1 MLLQQNWVSPHW
13 AWQSLGKSFLL
24 FVFLMLQTADLEA
37 RRGHQF
43 VWKTGHWGR
52 CIGDCGSGGVRSRA
66 VWCTHAE
73 GWTTYH
79 ANCDQKDKPESQRR
93 CFKVCDWHLELFEWE
108 VSGWDRCGLV
118 PFAGGEVEAG
128 ACITAQHG
136 LQRRSVR
143 CLQKLNRTVVAN
155 EICEYF
161 TPQPPAE
168 QACLVPCPRDCV
180 VSEFSG
186 WSECGTGCAKS
197 LQHRTRAVIAP
208 PLYGGAP
215 CPNLTESRACVA
227 PACPL
232 GEEEHAYSLRVGSWG
247 ECRLPHPRDVDLA
260 GRTMPDFGSDSGEQS
275 TSGLQGYKPH
285 HRPGEVEIGYQTR
298 QISLCVQDPAPL
310 TFKSCVIAKD
320 CETSEWSAW
329 SSCSQTCGWGD
340 LAPGFRSRHRSVWSV
355 AVGAGKQ
362 CPELEEREVC
372 SVGGK
377 ELLQPCPRFA
387 WRTSEWKA
395 CQASLLLDQQDPHHH
410 KHVSLCGGGTQTR
423 EVYCVQITVEL
434 GMHRLKEVTRPVDG
448 KLCLGPAP
456 SASQLCNLPCPS
468 ACVVSAWS
476 AWGPCLPESCQDRQG
491 RRGFRMRQ
499 RQVIVDPVGTLA
511 GCPHL
516 IESILCEDP
525 VCYEWIVSEGICVA
539 DRGKCGPG
547 SRMLKAVCKNK
558 KGEEVPHH
566 LCSELPRPEVVACE
580 IPCATDCVISEWSPW
595 SPCSHSCSSKN
606 AEGSQSRSRSILALP
621 AEGGRACPPDR
632 ALQEHRACNG
642 HPCVH
647 FFWETSPWSS
657 CSKDAL
663 VTALN
668 ATINWSGEAACGVG
682 VQTRK
687 VFCMKSSSGQV
698 TPKRCPESIRPE
710 TMRPCLL
717 LCKKDCVV
725 TPFSE
730 WTRCPTACQPGN
742 ATAVKQSRYRIIVQD
757 AAHGGQA
764 CPDTLYEERECEDIP
779 ICPVYRWKTHRWSH
793 CVLVPDSVR
802 QGVPGHS
809 EACGHGL
816 QSRAVTCLSEHNDSA
831 DVGDCMRWAGAM
843 PALVQ
848 ECLVPCKDDC
858 TFTPW
863 SKFTACSFDCESTRS
878 RRRSLTGRSRK
889 RDKCQNTEVYPQV
902 ETELCPCEVFTSQPH
917 GNWSDC
923 IIGGG
928 TSEPRLG
935 TRSHGDTKECG
946 EGVRLRAIA
955 CYDTT
960 GRLVEPSRCSSS
972 GYIEES
978 CTVPCPFDCKLS
990 DWSSWSPC
998 SSSCGPGVK
1007 VRSKWLKE
1015 KPYNGGRPCPKL
1027 DLKNQVYEA
1036 VPCYAEC
1043 HQYSWVV
1050 EPWSPCKINSEQNSL
1065 HCGEG
1070 IQTRKVRCVSTAED
1084 HGGETVP
1091 NALCDQAEM
1100 PALMQKCSLYCP
1112 SECAV
1117 SDWGQW
1123 STCPQVCDPNI
1134 MQTRTRQ
1141 VLRSSVNTKPCP
1153 EESQMKPCILNQNC
1167 FQYQYNLTGWSGC
1180 QLGANATCG
1189 LGERRRLL
1197 SCRRSDGATVSM
1209 QLCQRLR
1216 LEKPV
1221 QTRSRCVVGCA
1232 VDCRLSAWSAWSQCS
1247 HTCGAGGQMV
1257 RGRSVVLRAAG
1268 EGRPCPEQL
1277 AQHRSCPVKPCYS
1290 WLLGPWSPCRVQVG
1304 LSPAPRGLLGAPAA
1318 GVDGKNHR
1326 GTAELI
1332 EAAARGS
1339 EASLWPLTALGGQCG
1354 DGLQVRN
1361 LTCVVHDA
1369 SVSVTSKPVANALC
1383 GELPSKESV
1392 LQLPCSVPCPGDC
1405 HLTEWSEWSSCEL
1418 TCINGRSFETTGRQS
1433 RSRAFISQSPE
1444 NQESCSG
1451 QVMETRPCSGGKC
1464 YDYLWKTSLW
1474 RDNVR
1479 TVWCQRSDG
1488 INVTGGCALRTK
1500 PAEVRHCSPACRKPF
1515 SYCTQRG
1522 VCGCERGYTEIM
1534 RSDGFLDYCMKV
1546 PGLED
1551 KKADVKTIAGKN
1563 KPVNSKMHDIFKGWS
1578 IQPFNPDGK
1587 LKMWVY
1593 GVSAGGFL
1601 IIIFLIFT
1609 SYLMCKKTK
1618 QHQSTPPQQKPLT
1631 LAYDGDIDM

>member
-13 AWQSLGKSFLL
+13 AWHSLGKPFLL
-24 FVFLMLQTADLEA
+24 FVFLMLQTADLQA

-52 CIGDCGSGGVRSRA
+52 CIGDCGSGGLRSRA

-73 GWTTYH
+73 GWTTFH
-79 ANCDQKDKPESQRR
+79 ANCDQQDKPESQRR

-118 PFAGGEVEAG
+118 SAAGAEAG
-128 ACITAQHG
+128 AQLCVTAQHG

-143 CLQKLNRTVVAN
+143 CLQKLNRTVVSS

-161 TPQPPAE
+161 APQPPAE

-180 VSEFSG
+180 VSQFSG
-186 WSECGTGCAKS
+186 WSPCGTGCARS

-215 CPNLTESRACVA
+215 CPNLTESRACRA

-232 GEEEHAYSLRVGSWG
+232 GEEQHTYSLRLGPWG
-247 ECRLPHPRDVDLA
+247 ECRLPHPRDVELP
-260 GRTMPDFGSDSGEQS
+260 GRTMLDLGSDSGERS
-275 TSGLQGYKPH
+275 TSGLAGSHPH
-285 HRPGEVEIGYQTR
+285 HRAGEVEIGYQSR
-298 QISLCVQDPAPL
+298 QAWCVRSDGKHAALSLCLQDPVTPV
-310 TFKSCVIAKD
+310 TSRSCVIPKD
-320 CETSEWSAW
+320 CTTSEWSPW
-329 SSCSQTCGWGD
+329 SPCSRSCGWGS
-340 LAPGFRSRHRSVWSV
+340 LAAGLRSRRRRVRSV
-355 AVGAGKQ
+355 AVGAGKP
-362 CPELEEREVC
+362 CPELEEREAC
-372 SVGGK
+372 SGGGK
-377 ELLQPCPRFA
+377 ALLQPCPRFA
-387 WRTSEWKA
+387 WKTSEWKA
-395 CQASLLLDQQDPHHH
+395 CQVSLLLDQQDPHHQ
-410 KHVSLCGGGTQTR
+410 KQAGLCGGGIQTR
-423 EVYCVQITVEL
+423 VVYCAQIVVEL
-434 GMHRLKEVTRPVDG
+434 GTHRPKEVARPVDG
-448 KLCLGPAP
+448 KLCQGPAP
-456 SASQLCNLPCPS
+456 TTSQLCHLPCL
-468 ACVVSAWS
+468 AECAVSSWS
-476 AWGPCLPESCQDRQG
+476 PWGPCLPESCQHRHG
-491 RRGFRMRQ
+491 GRGFRMRQ
-499 RQVIVDPVGTLA
+499 RQVMVDPVGTLA

-516 IESILCEDP
+516 VESIPCEDAR
-525 VCYEWIVSEGICVA
+525 CHEWVVSEGACVT

-547 SRMLKAVCKNK
+547 HRVLKAVCKSR

-580 IPCATDCVISEWSPW
+580 VPCARDCVLSEWSPW

-606 AEGSQSRSRSILALP
+606 AEGTQSRSRSILALP
-621 AEGGRACPPDR
+621 AEGGKACPPER
-632 ALQEHRACNG
+632 ALQEQRACNE
-642 HPCVH
+642 HLCVH
-647 FFWETSPWSS
+647 FFWEVSPWSS
-657 CSKDAL
+657 CSEDVL
-663 VTALN
+663 GTALN
-668 ATINWSGEAACGVG
+668 ATSSWSGEAACGVG
-682 VQTRK
+682 IQTRK
-687 VFCMKSSSGQV
+687 VFCRKSSSGQV

-710 TMRPCLL
+710 AVRPCLL
-717 LCKKDCVV
+717 PCRKDCVV
-725 TPFSE
+725 TLFSE
-730 WTRCPTACQPGN
+730 WTPCPTACQPGN
-742 ATAVKQSRYRIIVQD
+742 ATAVKQSRYRIILQD
-757 AAHGGQA
+757 SASGGQA
-764 CPDTLYEERECEDIP
+764 CPDTLYEERECEDVP
-779 ICPVYRWKTHRWSH
+779 ICPVYRWRSHRWSP
-793 CVLVPDSVR
+793 CVLVPASVR
-802 QGVPGHS
+802 QGLPGQS

-816 QSRAVTCLSEHNDSA
+816 QSRAVTCLSEQGGPA
-831 DVGDCMRWAGAM
+831 AVGDCVRWAGAM

-848 ECLVPCKDDC
+848 ECLIPCKDDC

-863 SKFTACSFDCESTRS
+863 TKFTACSSDCDTTRS

-902 ETELCPCEVFTSQPH
+902 ETEPCPCEAFTSQPH

-923 IIGGG
+923 IIRGGP
-928 TSEPRLG
+928 SELQLG
-935 TRSHGDTKECG
+935 MPAQAAARECG
-946 EGVRLRAIA
+946 QGVRLRAIA
-955 CYDTT
+955 CYDSA

-972 GYIEES
+972 GYIEEP

-998 SSSCGPGVK
+998 SSSCGPGVR

-1027 DLKNQVYEA
+1027 DLRN
-1036 VPCYAEC
+1036 
-1043 HQYSWVV
+1043 
-1050 EPWSPCKINSEQNSL
+1050 
-1065 HCGEG
+1065 
-1070 IQTRKVRCVSTAED
+1070 
-1084 HGGETVP
+1084 
-1091 NALCDQAEM
+1091 
-1100 PALMQKCSLYCP
+1100 
-1112 SECAV
+1112 
-1117 SDWGQW
+1117 
-1123 STCPQVCDPNI
+1123 QVCDPNI

-1141 VLRSSVNTKPCP
+1141 VLRSPVSSKPCP
-1153 EESQMKPCILNQNC
+1153 EDSQMKPCILNQNC

-1189 LGERRRLL
+1189 HGERRRLL

-1209 QLCQRLR
+1209 QLCQRLH

-1221 QTRSRCVVGCA
+1221 PTSSRCVVGCA
-1232 VDCRLSAWSAWSQCS
+1232 VDCQLSPWSAWSQCS

-1277 AQHRSCPVKPCYS
+1277 TQHRSCPVKPCYS
-1290 WLLGPWSPCRVQVG
+1290 WLLGPWSPCTVQ
-1304 LSPAPRGLLGAPAA
+1304 
-1318 GVDGKNHR
+1318 
-1326 GTAELI
+1326 
-1332 EAAARGS
+1332 
-1339 EASLWPLTALGGQCG
+1339 GGQCG

-1361 LTCVVHDA
+1361 LTCVVHDG
-1369 SVSVTSKPVANALC
+1369 SVSATSKPVENALC
-1383 GELPSKESV
+1383 GELTSKESV

-1418 TCINGRSFETTGRQS
+1418 TCISGRSFETTGRQS
-1433 RSRAFISQSPE
+1433 RSRAFVVQSAE
-1444 NQESCSG
+1444 KRESCSG
-1451 QVMETRPCSGGKC
+1451 QEMETRPCSGGKC
-1464 YDYLWKTSLW
+1464 YDYLWQSSLW

-1488 INVTGGCALRTK
+1488 MNVTGGCSLRTK
-1500 PAEVRHCSPACRKPF
+1500 PAEVRHCSPPCKKPF

-1522 VCGCERGYTEIM
+1522 VCGCERGYTEVM
-1534 RSDGFLDYCMKV
+1534 RSNGLLDYCVKV

-1587 LKMWVY
+1587 LKIWVY
-1593 GVSAGGFL
+1593 GVSAGGFF

-1618 QHQSTPPQQKPLT
+1618 QHQSPPPQQKPLT

>member
-1 MLLQQNWVSPHW
+1 
-13 AWQSLGKSFLL
+13 
-24 FVFLMLQTADLEA
+24 
-37 RRGHQF
+37 
-43 VWKTGHWGR
+43 
-52 CIGDCGSGGVRSRA
+52 
-66 VWCTHAE
+66 
-73 GWTTYH
+73 
-79 ANCDQKDKPESQRR
+79 
-93 CFKVCDWHLELFEWE
+93 
-108 VSGWDRCGLV
+108 
-118 PFAGGEVEAG
+118 
-128 ACITAQHG
+128 
-136 LQRRSVR
+136 
-143 CLQKLNRTVVAN
+143 
-155 EICEYF
+155 
-161 TPQPPAE
+161 
-168 QACLVPCPRDCV
+168 
-180 VSEFSG
+180 
-186 WSECGTGCAKS
+186 
-197 LQHRTRAVIAP
+197 
-208 PLYGGAP
+208 
-215 CPNLTESRACVA
+215 
-227 PACPL
+227 
-232 GEEEHAYSLRVGSWG
+232 
-247 ECRLPHPRDVDLA
+247 
-260 GRTMPDFGSDSGEQS
+260 
-275 TSGLQGYKPH
+275 
-285 HRPGEVEIGYQTR
+285 
-298 QISLCVQDPAPL
+298 
-310 TFKSCVIAKD
+310 
-320 CETSEWSAW
+320 
-329 SSCSQTCGWGD
+329 
-340 LAPGFRSRHRSVWSV
+340 
-355 AVGAGKQ
+355 
-362 CPELEEREVC
+362 
-372 SVGGK
+372 
-377 ELLQPCPRFA
+377 
-387 WRTSEWKA
+387 
-395 CQASLLLDQQDPHHH
+395 
-410 KHVSLCGGGTQTR
+410 
-423 EVYCVQITVEL
+423 
-434 GMHRLKEVTRPVDG
+434 
-448 KLCLGPAP
+448 
-456 SASQLCNLPCPS
+456 
-468 ACVVSAWS
+468 
-476 AWGPCLPESCQDRQG
+476 
-491 RRGFRMRQ
+491 GFRMRQ

-511 GCPHL
+511 VCPHL
-516 IESILCEDP
+516 IESIPCEDP
-525 VCYEWIVSEGICVA
+525 VCYEWIVSEGICVT
-539 DRGKCGPG
+539 DHGKCGPG
-547 SRMLKAVCKNK
+547 NRRLKAVCKNK

-566 LCSELPRPEVVACE
+566 LCSELPRPEVAACE
-580 IPCATDCVISEWSPW
+580 IPCATDCVISEWSLW
-595 SPCSHSCSSKN
+595 SSCSHSCSSKN
-606 AEGSQSRSRSILALP
+606 AEGSQIRSRSILALP
-621 AEGGRACPPDR
+621 AEGGKACPPDR
-632 ALQEHRACNG
+632 ALQEHRACND

-657 CSKDAL
+657 CSEDVL

-668 ATINWSGEAACGVG
+668 ATINWSGEATCGVG
-682 VQTRK
+682 IQTRK

-698 TPKRCPESIRPE
+698 TSKRCPESIRPE
-710 TMRPCLL
+710 TVRPCLL
-717 LCKKDCVV
+717 LCKKDCIV

-730 WTRCPTACQPGN
+730 WSRCPTACQPGN
-742 ATAVKQSRYRIIVQD
+742 ATAVKQSRYRIIVQE
-757 AAHGGQA
+757 AANGGQA

-779 ICPVYRWKTHRWSH
+779 VCPVYRWKTHRWSH
-793 CVLVPDSVR
+793 CVLAPDSVR
-802 QGVPGHS
+802 QAVPGHS

-816 QSRAVTCLSEHNDSA
+816 QSRAVTCLSEHNSSA
-831 DVGDCMRWAGAM
+831 DVGDCVQWAGAM
-843 PALVQ
+843 PSLMQ

-928 TSEPRLG
+928 TSERELG
-935 TRSHGDTKECG
+935 TRSQGDTKECG
-946 EGVRLRAIA
+946 EGVRLRAVA
-955 CYDTT
+955 CYDKT

-1036 VPCYAEC
+1036 VPCYSEC
-1043 HQYSWVV
+1043 NQYSWVV

-1070 IQTRKVRCVSTAED
+1070 IQTRKVRCVKTKAQD

-1091 NALCDQAEM
+1091 SALCNQAEI
-1100 PALMQKCSLYCP
+1100 PDTMQKCSLYCP

-1123 STCPQVCDPNI
+1123 SKCPQVCDPNV

-1141 VLRSSVNTKPCP
+1141 VLRSSVNRKPCP
-1153 EESQMKPCILNQNC
+1153 EGTQTKPCVLNQNC

-1189 LGERRRLL
+1189 HGERRRLL
-1197 SCRRSDGATVSM
+1197 SCRRSDGATVST
-1209 QLCQRLR
+1209 QLCQRLH

-1221 QTRSRCVVGCA
+1221 QTSSRCVVGCA

-1277 AQHRSCPVKPCYS
+1277 TQHRSCPVKPCYS
-1290 WLLGPWSPCRVQVG
+1290 WLLGPWSPCRVQ
-1304 LSPAPRGLLGAPAA
+1304 
-1318 GVDGKNHR
+1318 
-1326 GTAELI
+1326 
-1332 EAAARGS
+1332 
-1339 EASLWPLTALGGQCG
+1339 GGQCG

-1369 SVSVTSKPVANALC
+1369 SVSATSKPVEKALC

-1418 TCINGRSFETTGRQS
+1418 TCINGRSFEATGRQS
-1433 RSRAFISQSPE
+1433 RSRAFIVQSPE

-1451 QVMETRPCSGGKC
+1451 QAMETRPCSGGKC

-1500 PAEVRHCSPACRKPF
+1500 PAEVQHCNPACRKPF

-1534 RSDGFLDYCMKV
+1534 RSNGFLDYCMKV

-1563 KPVNSKMHDIFKGWS
+1563 KPINSKMHDIFKGWS

-1601 IIIFLIFT
+1601 IIVFLIFT

>member
-136 LQRRSVR
+136 LQRRSIR

-161 TPQPPAE
+161 SPQPPAE

-215 CPNLTESRACVA
+215 CPNLTESRACIA

-232 GEEEHAYSLRVGSWG
+232 GEEEHSYSLRVGSWG
-247 ECRLPHPRDVDLA
+247 ECRLPHPKDADLA

-275 TSGLQGYKPH
+275 TSGLLGYKPH

-298 QISLCVQDPAPL
+298 QIRCVRSDGKNAVLSLCVQDPVPL

-329 SSCSQTCGWGD
+329 SACSQTCGWGD
-340 LAPGFRSRHRSVWSV
+340 LAPGFRSRRRSVWSV

-372 SVGGK
+372 SMGGK

-434 GMHRLKEVTRPVDG
+434 GRHRLKEVTRPVDG

-539 DRGKCGPG
+539 DHGKCGPG

-647 FFWETSPWSS
+647 FFWETSPWSP

-682 VQTRK
+682 IQTRK

-717 LCKKDCVV
+717 LCKKDCLV

-757 AAHGGQA
+757 AANGGQA

-779 ICPVYRWKTHRWSH
+779 ICPAYRWRTHRWSH

-831 DVGDCMRWAGAM
+831 NVSDCMRWAGAM

-978 CTVPCPFDCKLS
+978 CTIPCPFDCKLS

-1043 HQYSWVV
+1043 NQYSWVV

-1091 NALCDQAEM
+1091 NTLCDQAEI

-1123 STCPQVCDPNI
+1123 STCPQ
-1134 MQTRTRQ
+1134 
-1141 VLRSSVNTKPCP
+1141 
-1153 EESQMKPCILNQNC
+1153 
-1167 FQYQYNLTGWSGC
+1167 
-1180 QLGANATCG
+1180 
-1189 LGERRRLL
+1189 
-1197 SCRRSDGATVSM
+1197 
-1209 QLCQRLR
+1209 
-1216 LEKPV
+1216 
-1221 QTRSRCVVGCA
+1221 
-1232 VDCRLSAWSAWSQCS
+1232 
-1247 HTCGAGGQMV
+1247 
-1257 RGRSVVLRAAG
+1257 
-1268 EGRPCPEQL
+1268 
-1277 AQHRSCPVKPCYS
+1277 
-1290 WLLGPWSPCRVQVG
+1290 
-1304 LSPAPRGLLGAPAA
+1304 
-1318 GVDGKNHR
+1318 
-1326 GTAELI
+1326 
-1332 EAAARGS
+1332 
-1339 EASLWPLTALGGQCG
+1339 GGQCG

-1369 SVSVTSKPVANALC
+1369 SVSVTSKPVENALC

-1500 PAEVRHCSPACRKPF
+1500 PAEVWHCSPACRKPF

-1534 RSDGFLDYCMKV
+1534 RSDGFLDYCVKV

-1601 IIIFLIFT
+1601 IIVFLIFT

>member
-1 MLLQQNWVSPHW
+1 KRKRLPRCTSPGNSEVDAREGPSLLSGLCSQSG
-13 AWQSLGKSFLL
+13 AWRDLSCSTYTEYCMAFLNIPSF
-24 FVFLMLQTADLEA
+24 A
-37 RRGHQF
+37 
-43 VWKTGHWGR
+43 GHWGR
-52 CIGDCGSGGVRSRA
+52 CVGDCGSGGVRSRA
-66 VWCTHAE
+66 VWCTHVE

-108 VSGWDRCGLV
+108 VLGWERCGLV
-118 PFAGGEVEAG
+118 PFAGGEVGAG
-128 ACITAQHG
+128 ACVTAQHG
-136 LQRRSVR
+136 LQHRSVR
-143 CLQKLNRTVVAN
+143 CLQKLNRTIVTN

-180 VSEFSG
+180 VSEFSS

-215 CPNLTESRACVA
+215 CPNLTESRACGA

-232 GEEEHAYSLRVGSWG
+232 GEEEHTYSLRVGSWG
-247 ECRLPHPRDVDLA
+247 ECRLPHPKDIDLT
-260 GRTMPDFGSDSGEQS
+260 GRTMQDLGSDSGERS

-285 HRPGEVEIGYQTR
+285 HRPREVEIGYQTR
-298 QISLCVQDPAPL
+298 QVRCVRSDGKNAALSLCMQDPAPL

-329 SSCSQTCGWGD
+329 SACSRTCGWGD
-340 LAPGFRSRHRSVWSV
+340 LAPGFRSRRRGVRSV
-355 AVGAGKQ
+355 AVGTGKP
-362 CPELEEREVC
+362 CPELEEREAC
-372 SVGGK
+372 SAGA
-377 ELLQPCPRFA
+377 LFA

-395 CQASLLLDQQDPHHH
+395 CQVSLLLDQEDPRYQ
-410 KHVSLCGGGTQTR
+410 KHVDLCGGGIQTR
-423 EVYCVQITVEL
+423 EVYCVQITGGDTQHQRE
-434 GMHRLKEVTRPVDG
+434 PVDG

-456 SASQLCNLPCPS
+456 SASKLCNVLCP
-468 ACVVSAWS
+468 AECVVSAWS
-476 AWGPCLPESCQDRQG
+476 VWGPCLHENCQDHHG
-491 RRGFRMRQ
+491 GRGFRMRQ

-511 GCPHL
+511 DCPHL
-516 IESILCEDP
+516 IESIPCEDP
-525 VCYEWIVSEGICVA
+525 VCYEWIVSEGICVT
-539 DRGKCGPG
+539 DHGKCGPG
-547 SRMLKAVCKNK
+547 NRILKAVCKNK
-558 KGEEVPHH
+558 KGEEVSHH
-566 LCSELPRPEVVACE
+566 LCSELPHPEVVACE

-621 AEGGRACPPDR
+621 AEGGKACPPDR
-632 ALQEHRACNG
+632 ALQEHRTCND

-647 FFWETSPWSS
+647 FFWETSPWSP
-657 CSKDAL
+657 CSEDVL

-668 ATINWSGEAACGVG
+668 ATINWSGEATCGVG
-682 VQTRK
+682 IQTRK

-710 TMRPCLL
+710 TVRPCLL

-730 WTRCPTACQPGN
+730 WTRCPTACQSGKPLRR
-742 ATAVKQSRYRIIVQD
+742 VKQSRYRIIIQD
-757 AAHGGQA
+757 AANGGQA

-802 QGVPGHS
+802 QGVLGHN

-816 QSRAVTCLSEHNDSA
+816 QSRAVTCLSEYDDSA
-831 DVGDCMRWAGAM
+831 DVGDCMRWAGSM
-843 PALVQ
+843 PSLVQ
-848 ECLVPCKDDC
+848 ECLIPCKDDC
-858 TFTPW
+858 TFSPW

-923 IIGGG
+923 IIRGG
-928 TSEPRLG
+928 TSELQLG
-935 TRSHGDTKECG
+935 MRSHRDAKECG

-955 CYDTT
+955 CYDKT

-1007 VRSKWLKE
+1007 VRYRWLKE

-1036 VPCYAEC
+1036 VPCYSEC
-1043 HQYSWVV
+1043 NQYSWVV

-1070 IQTRKVRCVSTAED
+1070 IQTRKVRCVKS
-1084 HGGETVP
+1084 
-1091 NALCDQAEM
+1091 
-1100 PALMQKCSLYCP
+1100 K
-1112 SECAV
+1112 
-1117 SDWGQW
+1117 
-1123 STCPQVCDPNI
+1123 VCDPNI

-1167 FQYQYNLTGWSGC
+1167 FQYQYNLTGRYNFPIYSY
-1180 QLGANATCG
+1180 
-1189 LGERRRLL
+1189 
-1197 SCRRSDGATVSM
+1197 
-1209 QLCQRLR
+1209 
-1216 LEKPV
+1216 
-1221 QTRSRCVVGCA
+1221 RCVVACA
-1232 VDCRLSAWSAWSQCS
+1232 VDCQLSAWSTWSQCS

-1277 AQHRSCPVKPCYS
+1277 TQHRSCPVKPCYS
-1290 WLLGPWSPCRVQVG
+1290 WLLGPWSPCRLQ
-1304 LSPAPRGLLGAPAA
+1304 
-1318 GVDGKNHR
+1318 
-1326 GTAELI
+1326 
-1332 EAAARGS
+1332 
-1339 EASLWPLTALGGQCG
+1339 GGQCG

-1369 SVSVTSKPVANALC
+1369 SDSATSKPVENALC
-1383 GELPSKESV
+1383 GELPSKEGV

-1418 TCINGRSFETTGRQS
+1418 TCINGRSFETMGRQS
-1433 RSRAFISQSPE
+1433 RSRAFIVQSPE

-1451 QVMETRPCSGGKC
+1451 QAMETRPCSGGKC

-1474 RDNVR
+1474 QDNVR

-1500 PAEVRHCSPACRKPF
+1500 PAEVRHCSPPCRKPF

-1534 RSDGFLDYCMKV
+1534 RSNGFLDYCMKV

-1601 IIIFLIFT
+1601 IIVFLIFT
-1609 SYLMCKKTK
+1609 SYLMDCACQEDKWI
-1618 QHQSTPPQQKPLT
+1618 QRWHNGSREIESLGVNCGFLDVCSSSGNP
-1631 LAYDGDIDM
+1631 

>member
-1 MLLQQNWVSPHW
+1 
-13 AWQSLGKSFLL
+13 
-24 FVFLMLQTADLEA
+24 D
-37 RRGHQF
+37 
-43 VWKTGHWGR
+43 
-52 CIGDCGSGGVRSRA
+52 I
-66 VWCTHAE
+66 
-73 GWTTYH
+73 
-79 ANCDQKDKPESQRR
+79 
-93 CFKVCDWHLELFEWE
+93 
-108 VSGWDRCGLV
+108 
-118 PFAGGEVEAG
+118 
-128 ACITAQHG
+128 
-136 LQRRSVR
+136 
-143 CLQKLNRTVVAN
+143 
-155 EICEYF
+155 
-161 TPQPPAE
+161 
-168 QACLVPCPRDCV
+168 
-180 VSEFSG
+180 
-186 WSECGTGCAKS
+186 
-197 LQHRTRAVIAP
+197 
-208 PLYGGAP
+208 
-215 CPNLTESRACVA
+215 
-227 PACPL
+227 
-232 GEEEHAYSLRVGSWG
+232 
-247 ECRLPHPRDVDLA
+247 
-260 GRTMPDFGSDSGEQS
+260 GSDSGERS
-275 TSGLQGYKPH
+275 VLGL
-285 HRPGEVEIGYQTR
+285 RPGEVEIGYQTR
-298 QISLCVQDPAPL
+298 QVRCVRSDGTHAVLSLCMQDPVPL
-310 TFKSCVIAKD
+310 TYKSCVIAKD

-329 SSCSQTCGWGD
+329 SSCSRTCAWGA
-340 LAPGFRSRHRSVWSV
+340 LAPGFRSRHRSVRSV
-355 AVGAGKQ
+355 PMGAGKQ
-362 CPELEEREVC
+362 CPELEEREAC
-372 SVGGK
+372 STGGK
-377 ELLQPCPRFA
+377 ELQQPCPRFT
-387 WRTSEWKA
+387 WRTSEWRA
-395 CQASLLLDQQDPHHH
+395 CQVSLLLDQQDPHHH
-410 KHVSLCGGGTQTR
+410 EHVDLCGGGIQTR
-423 EVYCVQITVEL
+423 EVYCVQITIEM
-434 GMHRLKEVTRPVDG
+434 GTHHLKEGGYAFFDQPFLAEIPVEALLIILG
-448 KLCLGPAP
+448 IPCQVQLHLCLGLPDPIPMQPA
-456 SASQLCNLPCPS
+456 S
-468 ACVVSAWS
+468 
-476 AWGPCLPESCQDRQG
+476 
-491 RRGFRMRQ
+491 FRMRQ
-499 RQVIVDPVGTLA
+499 RQVIVDPVGTLTA
-511 GCPHL
+511 CPHL
-516 IESILCEDP
+516 VESIPCEDT
-525 VCYEWIVSEGICVA
+525 VCYEWIVSEGMCVT
-539 DRGKCGPG
+539 DHGKCGPG
-547 SRMLKAVCKNK
+547 NRILKAVCKNK
-558 KGEEVPHH
+558 KGEEVPPH
-566 LCSELPRPEVVACE
+566 LCSDLPRPEVVACE

-595 SPCSHSCSSKN
+595 SPCSHSCSTKN

-621 AEGGRACPPDR
+621 AEGGKACPPDR
-632 ALQEHRACNG
+632 ALQEHRACND
-642 HPCVH
+642 HSCVH
-647 FFWETSPWSS
+647 FFWETSPWSP
-657 CSKDAL
+657 CSEDAL

-668 ATINWSGEAACGVG
+668 ATMNWSGEATCGVG

-687 VFCMKSSSGQV
+687 VFCVKSSSGQV

-710 TMRPCLL
+710 TVRPCPL

-730 WTRCPTACQPGN
+730 WTPCPTACQPGN

-757 AAHGGQA
+757 AASGGQA

-779 ICPVYRWKTHRWSH
+779 ICPVYRWKTHRWSP

-802 QGVPGHS
+802 QAVPGHS

-816 QSRAVTCLSEHNDSA
+816 QSRAVTCLSEHEDSA

-863 SKFTACSFDCESTRS
+863 SKFTACSLDCESTRS

-889 RDKCQNTEVYPQV
+889 RDKCQDTEVYPQV
-902 ETELCPCEVFTSQPH
+902 ETEPCPCEVFTSQPH

-923 IIGGG
+923 LLRGG
-928 TSEPRLG
+928 TSELRRG
-935 TRSHGDTKECG
+935 TRAHGDAKECG

-955 CYDTT
+955 CYDKT

-1027 DLKNQVYEA
+1027 DLKNQVHEA

-1043 HQYSWVV
+1043 NQYAWVV

-1091 NALCDQAEM
+1091 SALCNQAEI
-1100 PALMQKCSLYCP
+1100 PDVTQKCSLYCP

-1123 STCPQVCDPNI
+1123 SKCPQVCDPNV

-1153 EESQMKPCILNQNC
+1153 EISQKKPCILNQNC

-1180 QLGANATCG
+1180 QLSANAVCG
-1189 LGERRRLL
+1189 RGERRRLL
-1197 SCRRSDGATVSM
+1197 SCQRSDGATVSTR
-1209 QLCQRLR
+1209 LCQRLH
-1216 LEKPV
+1216 LEKPL
-1221 QTRSRCVVGCA
+1221 QTSSRCMVGCA

-1247 HTCGAGGQMV
+1247 QTCGAGGQMV
-1257 RGRSVVLRAAG
+1257 RGRSVLLQAAG

-1277 AQHRSCPVKPCYS
+1277 TQHRSCPVKPCYS
-1290 WLLGPWSPCRVQVG
+1290 WLLGPWSPCRWIG
-1304 LSPAPRGLLGAPAA
+1304 AAGRGLEGSLGLLE
-1318 GVDGKNHR
+1318 V
-1326 GTAELI
+1326 
-1332 EAAARGS
+1332 
-1339 EASLWPLTALGGQCG
+1339 LGGQCG
-1354 DGLQVRN
+1354 DGLQVRS

-1369 SVSVTSKPVANALC
+1369 SVSATSKPVENALC

-1433 RSRAFISQSPE
+1433 RSRTFVVQSPE

-1451 QVMETRPCSGGKC
+1451 QAMETRPCSGGTC

-1488 INVTGGCALRTK
+1488 INVTGGCALRMK
-1500 PAEVRHCSPACRKPF
+1500 PAEVWHCSPACRKPF

-1534 RSDGFLDYCMKV
+1534 RSNGSLDYCMKV

-1578 IQPFNPDGK
+1578 IQPFNPGEK
-1587 LKMWVY
+1587 LK
-1593 GVSAGGFL
+1593 
-1601 IIIFLIFT
+1601 
-1609 SYLMCKKTK
+1609 
-1618 QHQSTPPQQKPLT
+1618 
-1631 LAYDGDIDM
+1631 

>member
-24 FVFLMLQTADLEA
+24 FVFLMLQTADLET

-52 CIGDCGSGGVRSRA
+52 CVGDCGSGGIRSRA

-79 ANCDQKDKPESQRR
+79 ANCDQKNKPESQRR

-118 PFAGGEVEAG
+118 PFAGGEVGAG

-143 CLQKLNRTVVAN
+143 CLQRLNRTVVAH

-186 WSECGTGCAKS
+186 WSDCGTGCAKS
-197 LQHRTRAVIAP
+197 LQHRTRVVIAP

-215 CPNLTESRACVA
+215 CPNLTESRACSA

-232 GEEEHAYSLRVGSWG
+232 GEEEHTYSLRVGSWG
-247 ECRLPHPRDVDLA
+247 ECQRPHHKDIDLA
-260 GRTMPDFGSDSGEQS
+260 GRTMRDLGLDSGERS
-275 TSGLQGYKPH
+275 ASGLQGSKPH

-298 QISLCVQDPAPL
+298 QVRCVRSDGKSAALSLCLQDPVPL

-329 SSCSQTCGWGD
+329 SACSQTCGWGD
-340 LAPGFRSRHRSVWSV
+340 LSPGFRSRRRGVRSV

-362 CPELEEREVC
+362 CPELEEREAC
-372 SVGGK
+372 SAGGK

-387 WRTSEWKA
+387 WRTSEWRA
-395 CQASLLLDQQDPHHH
+395 CQVSVLLDQQDPHHH
-410 KHVSLCGGGTQTR
+410 KHVGLCGGGIQTR

-434 GMHRLKEVTRPVDG
+434 GMHQLKEVARPVDG
-448 KLCLGPAP
+448 KLCLSPAP
-456 SASQLCNLPCPS
+456 STSQLCNLPCPS
-468 ACVVSAWS
+468 ECVVSAWS
-476 AWGPCLPESCQDRQG
+476 VWGPCLHENCQERHG

-516 IESILCEDP
+516 IESIPCEDP
-525 VCYEWIVSEGICVA
+525 ACYEWIVSEGVCVT
-539 DRGKCGPG
+539 DHGKCGPG
-547 SRMLKAVCKNK
+547 SSILKAVCKSK

-566 LCSELPRPEVVACE
+566 LCSDLPRPEVVACE

-606 AEGSQSRSRSILALP
+606 AEGSQSRSRFILALP
-621 AEGGRACPPDR
+621 AEGGKACPPDR
-632 ALQEHRACNG
+632 ALQEHRACND

-657 CSKDAL
+657 CSEDAL

-668 ATINWSGEAACGVG
+668 ATINWSREAPCGVG
-682 VQTRK
+682 IQTRK

-698 TPKRCPESIRPE
+698 TPKRCPESVRPE
-710 TMRPCLL
+710 TMRPCPL

-757 AAHGGQA
+757 AANGGQA

-779 ICPVYRWKTHRWSH
+779 VCPVYRWKTHRWSH

-802 QGVPGHS
+802 QGVPGHN

-831 DVGDCMRWAGAM
+831 DVGDCVRWAGAM
-843 PALVQ
+843 PSVVQ
-848 ECLVPCKDDC
+848 ECLIPCKDDC

-863 SKFTACSFDCESTRS
+863 SKFTACSFDCESTRI

-928 TSEPRLG
+928 TSEPQLG
-935 TRSHGDTKECG
+935 TRSHGGAKECG
-946 EGVRLRAIA
+946 EGVQLRAIA
-955 CYDTT
+955 CYDKT

-1007 VRSKWLKE
+1007 VRYKWLKE

-1036 VPCYAEC
+1036 VPCYSEC
-1043 HQYSWVV
+1043 NQYSWVV

-1084 HGGETVP
+1084 YGGETVP
-1091 NALCDQAEM
+1091 SALCNQAEI
-1100 PALMQKCSLYCP
+1100 PDTMQKCSLYCP

-1123 STCPQVCDPNI
+1123 SKCPQVCDPNI

-1141 VLRSSVNTKPCP
+1141 VLRSSVSTKPCP
-1153 EESQMKPCILNQNC
+1153 EDSQMKPCILNENC

-1180 QLGANATCG
+1180 QLDANATCG
-1189 LGERRRLL
+1189 RGERRRLL
-1197 SCRRSDGATVSM
+1197 SCQRSDGATVST

-1221 QTRSRCVVGCA
+1221 QTSSRCVVGCA
-1232 VDCRLSAWSAWSQCS
+1232 VDCQLSAWSAWSQCS

-1277 AQHRSCPVKPCYS
+1277 TQHRSCPVKPCYS
-1290 WLLGPWSPCRVQVG
+1290 WLLGPWSPCRVQ
-1304 LSPAPRGLLGAPAA
+1304 
-1318 GVDGKNHR
+1318 
-1326 GTAELI
+1326 
-1332 EAAARGS
+1332 
-1339 EASLWPLTALGGQCG
+1339 GGQCG

-1369 SVSVTSKPVANALC
+1369 SASATSKPVENALC

-1418 TCINGRSFETTGRQS
+1418 TCINGRSFETMGRQS
-1433 RSRAFISQSPE
+1433 RSRAFVVQSPE

-1451 QVMETRPCSGGKC
+1451 QAMETRPCSGGKC

-1474 RDNVR
+1474 QDNVR

-1534 RSDGFLDYCMKV
+1534 RSNGFLDYCMKV

-1601 IIIFLIFT
+1601 VIVFLIFT

>member
-1 MLLQQNWVSPHW
+1 MLLQQNCVSSHW
-13 AWQSLGKSFLL
+13 AWQSLGQSFLL

-52 CIGDCGSGGVRSRA
+52 CVGDCGLGGVRSRA
-66 VWCTHAE
+66 VWCTHVE

-79 ANCDQKDKPESQRR
+79 ANCHQKDKPESQRR
-93 CFKVCDWHLELFEWE
+93 CFKVCDWHLEVFEWE
-108 VSGWDRCGLV
+108 VSGWDTCGLV
-118 PFAGGEVEAG
+118 PFAGGEVG
-128 ACITAQHG
+128 ACVTAQHG
-136 LQRRSVR
+136 LQRRRVR

-155 EICEYF
+155 EICEHF
-161 TPQPPAE
+161 VPQPPAE

-180 VSEFSG
+180 VSEFSR
-186 WSECGTGCAKS
+186 WSECGAGCARS
-197 LQHRTRAVIAP
+197 LQHRTRAVLAP

-215 CPNLTESRACVA
+215 CPKLAESRACGT
-227 PACPL
+227 PACSL
-232 GEEEHAYSLRVGSWG
+232 GEEEHTYSLRVGSWG
-247 ECRLPHPRDVDLA
+247 ECWLPHPEGVDLA
-260 GRTMPDFGSDSGEQS
+260 GRTMLDFGSDSQEQS

-298 QISLCVQDPAPL
+298 QVRCVRSDGKSTALSLCVHDRPAL
-310 TFKSCVIAKD
+310 TFRACVVAKD
-320 CETSEWSAW
+320 CEASAW
-329 SSCSQTCGWGD
+329 SPWGACSWGCGWGG
-340 LAPGFRSRHRSVWSV
+340 LAPGFRSRRRRVRRV
-355 AVGAGKQ
+355 ALGAGKG
-362 CPELEEREVC
+362 CPALEEREAC
-372 SVGGK
+372 GAAGT
-377 ELLQPCPRFA
+377 ELRQPCPRFA
-387 WRTSEWKA
+387 WRTTEWRA
-395 CQASLLLDQQDPHHH
+395 CQVSLLLDQQDPGRQ
-410 KHVSLCGGGTQTR
+410 KRAGLCGGGVQTR
-423 EVYCVQITVEL
+423 EVFCVQITTEM
-434 GMHRLKEVTRPVDG
+434 GAHRPREVARPVDG
-448 KLCLGPAP
+448 ALCLGPAP
-456 SASQLCNLPCPS
+456 SASQLCDLPCPS
-468 ACVVSAWS
+468 QCVVSAWS
-476 AWGPCLPESCQDRQG
+476 AWGPCLHENCQDHHG

-499 RQVIVDPVGTLA
+499 RQVIVDPVGILA

-516 IESILCEDP
+516 VESLPCEEP
-525 VCYEWIVSEGICVA
+525 VCYKWTVSEGVCVP

-547 SRMLKAVCKNK
+547 NRVLKAVCENR

-566 LCSELPRPEVVACE
+566 FCAELPRPEVVACE
-580 IPCATDCVISEWSPW
+580 IPCAPDCVVSEWSPW
-595 SPCSHSCSSKN
+595 SLCSHSCSGKN
-606 AEGSQSRSRSILALP
+606 AEGTQSRSRSILALP
-621 AEGGRACPPDR
+621 AEGGKPCPPDR
-632 ALQEHRACNG
+632 ALQEHRACND

-647 FFWETSPWSS
+647 FFWEASPWSS
-657 CSKDAL
+657 CAEGAL
-663 VTALN
+663 GTALS
-668 ATINWSGEAACGVG
+668 ATMNRSGEATCGVG
-682 VQTRK
+682 IQTRK
-687 VFCMKSSSGQV
+687 VFCMKSNSAHV
-698 TPKRCPESIRPE
+698 TPKRCPESVRPE
-710 TMRPCLL
+710 AARPCLL
-717 LCKKDCVV
+717 PCRKDCVV

-730 WTRCPTACQPGN
+730 WTRCPAACQPGN

-757 AAHGGQA
+757 AANGGQA

-779 ICPVYRWKTHRWSH
+779 ICPVYRWQTHRWSH
-793 CVLVPDSVR
+793 CVLVPDPVRRSVL
-802 QGVPGHS
+802 GHG

-816 QSRAVTCLSEHNDSA
+816 QSRAVTCLSEYNDSA
-831 DVGDCMRWAGAM
+831 DVGDCLRWAGPM
-843 PALVQ
+843 PSLVQ
-848 ECLVPCKDDC
+848 ECHVPCKDDC

-863 SKFTACSFDCESTRS
+863 SKFTACSSDCESTRS

-902 ETELCPCEVFTSQPH
+902 ETELCPCEEFTSWPH

-923 IIGGG
+923 IIGGAAP
-928 TSEPRLG
+928 EPRLG
-935 TRSHGDTKECG
+935 TPSHGDTRECG
-946 EGVRLRAIA
+946 EGVRLRAVA
-955 CYDTT
+955 CYDQT

-972 GYIEES
+972 GYVEES

-990 DWSSWSPC
+990 DWSSWSSC

-1007 VRSKWLKE
+1007 VRSRWLKE

-1036 VPCYAEC
+1036 VPCYSEC
-1043 HQYSWVV
+1043 NQYSWVV
-1050 EPWSPCKINSEQNSL
+1050 EPWSPCKISSEQNSL

-1091 NALCDQAEM
+1091 NTLCNQAEI
-1100 PALMQKCSLYCP
+1100 PDVMQKCSLYCP

-1123 STCPQVCDPNI
+1123 SQCPQVCDPSI

-1153 EESQMKPCILNQNC
+1153 EVSQMKPCILNQNC
-1167 FQYQYNLTGWSGC
+1167 FQYQYNVTGWSGC
-1180 QLGANATCG
+1180 QLAANATCG
-1189 LGERRRLL
+1189 RGERRRLL
-1197 SCRRSDGATVSM
+1197 SCQRSDGATVSM
-1209 QLCQRLR
+1209 RLCQQVR

-1221 QTRSRCVVGCA
+1221 QTSSRCVVGCA

-1268 EGRPCPEQL
+1268 GGRPCPEQL
-1277 AQHRSCPVKPCYS
+1277 TQHRSCPVRPCYT
-1290 WLLGPWSPCRVQVG
+1290 WLLGPWSPCTVQ
-1304 LSPAPRGLLGAPAA
+1304 
-1318 GVDGKNHR
+1318 
-1326 GTAELI
+1326 
-1332 EAAARGS
+1332 
-1339 EASLWPLTALGGQCG
+1339 GGHCG
-1354 DGLQVRN
+1354 DGVQVRN

-1369 SVSVTSKPVANALC
+1369 SVSAAPRPVENAFC
-1383 GELPSKESV
+1383 GELPSEESV
-1392 LQLPCSVPCPGDC
+1392 LQSPCSVPCPGDC
-1405 HLTEWSEWSSCEL
+1405 HLTDWSEWSSCEL
-1418 TCINGRSFETTGRQS
+1418 TCINGRNFETTGRQS
-1433 RSRAFISQSPE
+1433 RSRVFIVQSPE

-1451 QVMETRPCSGGKC
+1451 QEVETRPCSGGKC

-1474 RDNVR
+1474 EDNVR

-1488 INVTGGCALRTK
+1488 VNVTGGCALRMK
-1500 PAEVRHCSPACRKPF
+1500 PAEVRHCSPPCRKPF

-1534 RSDGFLDYCMKV
+1534 RSNGFLDYCMKV

-1601 IIIFLIFT
+1601 IIVFLIFT

>member
-136 LQRRSVR
+136 LQRRSIR

-161 TPQPPAE
+161 SPQPPAE

-215 CPNLTESRACVA
+215 CPNLTESRACIA

-232 GEEEHAYSLRVGSWG
+232 GEEEHSYSLRVGSWG
-247 ECRLPHPRDVDLA
+247 ECRLPHPKDADLA

-275 TSGLQGYKPH
+275 TSGLLGYKPH

-298 QISLCVQDPAPL
+298 QIRCVRSDGKNAVLSLCVQDPVPL

-329 SSCSQTCGWGD
+329 SACSQTCGWGD
-340 LAPGFRSRHRSVWSV
+340 LAPGFRSRRRSVWSV

-372 SVGGK
+372 SMGGK

-434 GMHRLKEVTRPVDG
+434 GRHRLKE
-448 KLCLGPAP
+448 
-456 SASQLCNLPCPS
+456 
-468 ACVVSAWS
+468 
-476 AWGPCLPESCQDRQG
+476 
-491 RRGFRMRQ
+491 
-499 RQVIVDPVGTLA
+499 
-511 GCPHL
+511 
-516 IESILCEDP
+516 
-525 VCYEWIVSEGICVA
+525 
-539 DRGKCGPG
+539 
-547 SRMLKAVCKNK
+547 
-558 KGEEVPHH
+558 GEEVPHH

-647 FFWETSPWSS
+647 FFWETSPWSP

-682 VQTRK
+682 IQTRK

-717 LCKKDCVV
+717 LCKKDCLV

-757 AAHGGQA
+757 AANGGQA

-779 ICPVYRWKTHRWSH
+779 ICPAYRWRTHRWSH

-831 DVGDCMRWAGAM
+831 NVSDCMRWAGAM

-978 CTVPCPFDCKLS
+978 CTIPCPFDCKLS

-1043 HQYSWVV
+1043 NQYSWVV

-1091 NALCDQAEM
+1091 NTLCDQAEI

-1141 VLRSSVNTKPCP
+1141 VLRSSVNAKPCP

-1197 SCRRSDGATVSM
+1197 SCRRSDGATVSL

-1257 RGRSVVLRAAG
+1257 RGRSVVLRAVG

-1326 GTAELI
+1326 DTAQSI

-1339 EASLWPLTALGGQCG
+1339 EASLRPLKALGGQCG

-1369 SVSVTSKPVANALC
+1369 SVSVTSKPVENALC

-1500 PAEVRHCSPACRKPF
+1500 PAEVWHCSPACRKPF

-1534 RSDGFLDYCMKV
+1534 RSDGFLDYCVKV

-1601 IIIFLIFT
+1601 IIVFLIFT

>member
-215 CPNLTESRACVA
+215 CPNLTESRACIA

-232 GEEEHAYSLRVGSWG
+232 GEEEHSYSLRVGSWG
-247 ECRLPHPRDVDLA
+247 ECRLPHPKDADLA

-298 QISLCVQDPAPL
+298 QIRCVRSDGKNAVLSLCVQDPVPL

-329 SSCSQTCGWGD
+329 SACSQTCGWGD
-340 LAPGFRSRHRSVWSV
+340 LAPGFRSRRRSVWSV

-372 SVGGK
+372 SMGGK

-434 GMHRLKEVTRPVDG
+434 GRHRLKEVTRPVDG

-456 SASQLCNLPCPS
+456 SASQLCNLLCPS

-476 AWGPCLPESCQDRQG
+476 AWGPCLPESCQDHQG

-539 DRGKCGPG
+539 DHGKCGPG

-566 LCSELPRPEVVACE
+566 LCSELPRPEAVACE

-682 VQTRK
+682 IQTRK

-757 AAHGGQA
+757 AANGGQA

-779 ICPVYRWKTHRWSH
+779 ICPAYRWKTHRWGH

-831 DVGDCMRWAGAM
+831 NVGDCMRWAGAM

-1043 HQYSWVV
+1043 NQYSWVV

-1091 NALCDQAEM
+1091 NTLCDQAEI

-1123 STCPQVCDPNI
+1123 STCPQ
-1134 MQTRTRQ
+1134 
-1141 VLRSSVNTKPCP
+1141 
-1153 EESQMKPCILNQNC
+1153 
-1167 FQYQYNLTGWSGC
+1167 
-1180 QLGANATCG
+1180 
-1189 LGERRRLL
+1189 
-1197 SCRRSDGATVSM
+1197 
-1209 QLCQRLR
+1209 
-1216 LEKPV
+1216 
-1221 QTRSRCVVGCA
+1221 
-1232 VDCRLSAWSAWSQCS
+1232 
-1247 HTCGAGGQMV
+1247 
-1257 RGRSVVLRAAG
+1257 
-1268 EGRPCPEQL
+1268 
-1277 AQHRSCPVKPCYS
+1277 
-1290 WLLGPWSPCRVQVG
+1290 
-1304 LSPAPRGLLGAPAA
+1304 
-1318 GVDGKNHR
+1318 
-1326 GTAELI
+1326 
-1332 EAAARGS
+1332 
-1339 EASLWPLTALGGQCG
+1339 GGQCG

-1369 SVSVTSKPVANALC
+1369 SVSVTSKPVENALC

-1534 RSDGFLDYCMKV
+1534 RSDGFLDYCVKV

-1601 IIIFLIFT
+1601 IIVFLIFT

>member
-13 AWQSLGKSFLL
+13 AWQSLGKPFLF
-24 FVFLMLQTADLEA
+24 FVLLMLQTADLEA

-73 GWTTYH
+73 GWTAFH
-79 ANCDQKDKPESQRR
+79 ANCDQQDKPESQRR

-118 PFAGGEVEAG
+118 PAAGAEAG
-128 ACITAQHG
+128 AEVCVTAQHG

-143 CLQKLNRTVVAN
+143 CLQKLNGTAVSG

-161 TPQPPAE
+161 SPRPPAE

-180 VSEFSG
+180 VSQFSG
-186 WSECGTGCAKS
+186 WSPCGAACARG
-197 LQHRTRAVIAP
+197 LQHRTRAVVAP

-215 CPNLTESRACVA
+215 CPSLTESRACGA

-232 GEEEHAYSLRVGSWG
+232 GEEEHTYSLRLGPWG
-247 ECRLPHPRDVDLA
+247 ECRLPHPKDAELA
-260 GRTMPDFGSDSGEQS
+260 GRTMLGLGSDSGERS
-275 TSGLQGYKPH
+275 ASGLAGSHPH
-285 HRPGEVEIGYQTR
+285 HRAGEVEIGFQTR
-298 QISLCVQDPAPL
+298 QVRCVRSDGKHAALSLCPQDPIPVSSR
-310 TFKSCVIAKD
+310 SCVVPKD
-320 CETSEWSAW
+320 CTTSEWSPW
-329 SSCSQTCGWGD
+329 SPCRRSCGWGS
-340 LAPGFRSRHRSVWSV
+340 LAPGLRSRRRSVRSV
-355 AVGAGKQ
+355 AVGAGKP
-362 CPELEEREVC
+362 CPELEEREAC
-372 SVGGK
+372 TGEGK
-377 ELLQPCPRFA
+377 APLQPCPRFA

-395 CQASLLLDQQDPHHH
+395 CQVSLLLDQQDPHHQ
-410 KHVSLCGGGTQTR
+410 KQAGLCGGGIQTR
-423 EVYCVQITVEL
+423 VVYCAQIIVEL
-434 GMHRLKEVTRPVDG
+434 GTHRPKEVARPVDG
-448 KLCLGPAP
+448 KLCQGPAP
-456 SASQLCNLPCPS
+456 ATSQVCHLPCP
-468 ACVVSAWS
+468 AECAVSSWS
-476 AWGPCLPESCQDRQG
+476 PWGPCLPENCQHRHG
-491 RRGFRMRQ
+491 GRGFRMRQ
-499 RQVIVDPVGTLA
+499 RQVVVDPVGTLA

-516 IESILCEDP
+516 VESIPCEDAR
-525 VCYEWIVSEGICVA
+525 CHEWLVSEGTCVP

-547 SRMLKAVCKNK
+547 HRVLKAVCQSR

-566 LCSELPRPEVVACE
+566 LCSELPRAEAVACE
-580 IPCATDCVISEWSPW
+580 VPCARDCVVSEWSPW
-595 SPCSHSCSSKN
+595 SPCSHSCSSKG
-606 AEGSQSRSRSILALP
+606 AEGTQSRSRSILALP
-621 AEGGRACPPDR
+621 AEGGKACPPER
-632 ALQEHRACNG
+632 ALQEQRACNE
-642 HPCVH
+642 HLCVH
-647 FFWETSPWSS
+647 FFWEASPWSS
-657 CSKDAL
+657 CSHDVLGA
-663 VTALN
+663 ALN
-668 ATINWSGEAACGVG
+668 ATSSWSGEAACGVG
-682 VQTRK
+682 IQTRK
-687 VFCMKSSSGQV
+687 VFCRKSSSGQV
-698 TPKRCPESIRPE
+698 APKRCPESVRPE
-710 TMRPCLL
+710 AVRPCLL
-717 LCKKDCVV
+717 PCRKDCVV

-730 WTRCPTACQPGN
+730 WTPCPTACQPGN
-742 ATAVKQSRYRIIVQD
+742 ATAVKQFRYRIILQD
-757 AAHGGQA
+757 SASGGQA
-764 CPDTLYEERECEDIP
+764 CPDTLYEERECEDVP
-779 ICPVYRWKTHRWSH
+779 ICPVYRWRSQRWSP

-802 QGVPGHS
+802 QGPPGHG

-816 QSRAVTCLSEHNDSA
+816 QSRAVTCLSEQGGSA
-831 DVGDCMRWAGAM
+831 AIGDCVRWAGAM

-848 ECLVPCKDDC
+848 ECLIPCKDDC

-863 SKFTACSFDCESTRS
+863 SKFTACSSDCDTTRS

-889 RDKCQNTEVYPQV
+889 RDKCQDAEVYPQV
-902 ETELCPCEVFTSQPH
+902 ETEPCPCEVFTSQPH

-923 IIGGG
+923 IIRGAP
-928 TSEPRLG
+928 SQLQLG
-935 TRSHGDTKECG
+935 MPSQGAARECG
-946 EGVRLRAIA
+946 QGVRLRAIA
-955 CYDTT
+955 CYDST

-972 GYIEES
+972 GYIEEP

-998 SSSCGPGVK
+998 SSSCGPGVR

-1027 DLKNQVYEA
+1027 DLRNQVHEA
-1036 VPCYAEC
+1036 VPCYSEC
-1043 HQYSWVV
+1043 NQYSWEVG
-1050 EPWSPCKINSEQNSL
+1050 PWSPCEINSEQNSL

-1070 IQTRKVRCVSTAED
+1070 IQTREVRCVSSAED
-1084 HGGETVP
+1084 RGMEAVPSSLCNQAEVPETV
-1091 NALCDQAEM
+1091 
-1100 PALMQKCSLYCP
+1100 QKCSLYCP

-1123 STCPQVCDPNI
+1123 SPCPQVCDPHI

-1141 VLRSSVNTKPCP
+1141 VLRSPVSSKPCP

-1189 LGERRRLL
+1189 HGERRRLL

-1209 QLCQRLR
+1209 QLCQQLQ

-1221 QTRSRCVVGCA
+1221 PTSSRCVVGCA
-1232 VDCRLSAWSAWSQCS
+1232 VDCQLSPWSAWSQCS

-1277 AQHRSCPVKPCYS
+1277 TQHRSCPVKPCYS
-1290 WLLGPWSPCRVQVG
+1290 WLLGPWSPCTVQ
-1304 LSPAPRGLLGAPAA
+1304 
-1318 GVDGKNHR
+1318 
-1326 GTAELI
+1326 
-1332 EAAARGS
+1332 
-1339 EASLWPLTALGGQCG
+1339 GGQCG

-1369 SVSVTSKPVANALC
+1369 SVSAASKPVENALC

-1418 TCINGRSFETTGRQS
+1418 TCISGRSFETSGRQS
-1433 RSRAFISQSPE
+1433 RSRAFIVQSAE
-1444 NQESCSG
+1444 NRENCSG
-1451 QVMETRPCSGGKC
+1451 QEMETRLCSGGQC
-1464 YDYLWKTSLW
+1464 YDYLWQTSPW

-1488 INVTGGCALRTK
+1488 VNVTGGCPLRTK
-1500 PAEVRHCSPACRKPF
+1500 PAEVQHCSPACRKPF
-1515 SYCTQRG
+1515 SYCTQSG
-1522 VCGCERGYTEIM
+1522 VCGCERGYTEVM
-1534 RSDGFLDYCMKV
+1534 RSNGLLDYCVKV

-1587 LKMWVY
+1587 LKIWVY
-1593 GVSAGGFL
+1593 GVSAGGFF
-1601 IIIFLIFT
+1601 IIVFLIFT

-1618 QHQSTPPQQKPLT
+1618 QHQSPPPQQKPLT

>member
-13 AWQSLGKSFLL
+13 AWHSLGKSFLL

-43 VWKTGHWGR
+43 VWKAGPWGR
-52 CIGDCGSGGVRSRA
+52 CVGDCGSGGLRSRA

-73 GWTTYH
+73 GWTTYP

-108 VSGWDRCGLV
+108 VSGWERCGLV
-118 PFAGGEVEAG
+118 PAAGTELRAG
-128 ACITAQHG
+128 PCVTAQHG
-136 LQRRSVR
+136 LQRRAVR
-143 CLQKLNRTVVAN
+143 CRSKGQ
-155 EICEYF
+155 
-161 TPQPPAE
+161 Q
-168 QACLVPCPRDCV
+168 
-180 VSEFSG
+180 
-186 WSECGTGCAKS
+186 
-197 LQHRTRAVIAP
+197 RA
-208 PLYGGAP
+208 
-215 CPNLTESRACVA
+215 
-227 PACPL
+227 
-232 GEEEHAYSLRVGSWG
+232 
-247 ECRLPHPRDVDLA
+247 
-260 GRTMPDFGSDSGEQS
+260 
-275 TSGLQGYKPH
+275 
-285 HRPGEVEIGYQTR
+285 GEVEIGYQTR
-298 QISLCVQDPAPL
+298 QIRCVRSDGKNAALSLCIQDPVPL

-320 CETSEWSAW
+320 CETSEWSPW
-329 SSCSQTCGWGD
+329 STCSQTCAWGD
-340 LAPGFRSRHRSVWSV
+340 LTPGFRSRRRSVRSV
-355 AVGAGKQ
+355 AEGAGKQ
-362 CPELEEREVC
+362 CPELEEREAC

-395 CQASLLLDQQDPHHH
+395 CQVSLLLDQLDPRQL
-410 KHVSLCGGGTQTR
+410 KHAGLCGGGIQTR
-423 EVYCVQITVEL
+423 EVYCVQISLEP

-448 KLCLGPAP
+448 KLCLSPAP

-468 ACVVSAWS
+468 VCAVSVWS
-476 AWGPCLPESCQDRQG
+476 LWGPCLPENCQDHHG

-516 IESILCEDP
+516 FESIPCEDP
-525 VCYEWIVSEGICVA
+525 VCYEWITSEGMCVTHH
-539 DRGKCGPG
+539 GKCGPG
-547 SRMLKAVCKNK
+547 SRMLKAVCKDQ
-558 KGEEVPHH
+558 KGEEVPHY
-566 LCSELPRPEVVACE
+566 LCSHLPRPEILACE
-580 IPCATDCVISEWSPW
+580 VPCATDCVISEWSPW
-595 SPCSHSCSSKN
+595 SQCSHSCSSKN

-621 AEGGRACPPDR
+621 AEGGKACPPDR
-632 ALQEHRACNG
+632 ALQEHRACNN

-647 FFWETSPWSS
+647 FFWEASPWSS
-657 CSKDAL
+657 CSEDVL

-668 ATINWSGEAACGVG
+668 ASVNWSGENTCGVG
-682 VQTRK
+682 IQTRK
-687 VFCMKSSSGQV
+687 VFCVKSSSGQV
-698 TPKRCPESIRPE
+698 TPKRCPESIKPE
-710 TMRPCLL
+710 AVRPCLL
-717 LCKKDCVV
+717 PCKKDCLV
-725 TPFSE
+725 TSFSE

-742 ATAVKQSRYRIIVQD
+742 ASAVKQSRYRIIIQE
-757 AAHGGQA
+757 AANGGQA
-764 CPDTLYEERECEDIP
+764 CPDTLYEERECEDTP

-793 CVLVPDSVR
+793 CVLVPDLVR
-802 QGVPGHS
+802 QALPGHS

-831 DVGDCMRWAGAM
+831 SVSDCIRWAGAM
-843 PALVQ
+843 PARVQ

-863 SKFTACSFDCESTRS
+863 SKFTACSSDCESTRS

-902 ETELCPCEVFTSQPH
+902 ETEQCPCEEFTSQPH

-923 IIGGG
+923 ILGRG
-928 TSEPRLG
+928 TSEQQLG
-935 TRSHGDTKECG
+935 MPSHGGAKECG

-955 CYDTT
+955 CYDKS
-960 GRLVEPSRCSSS
+960 GRLVEPSHCSSS

-1036 VPCYAEC
+1036 VPCYTEC
-1043 HQYSWVV
+1043 NQYSWVV

-1070 IQTRKVRCVSTAED
+1070 IQTRRVRCVSSAED

-1091 NALCDQAEM
+1091 SALCNQAEI
-1100 PALMQKCSLYCP
+1100 PDVMQKCSLYCP

-1123 STCPQVCDPNI
+1123 SRCPQVCDPSI

-1141 VLRSSVNTKPCP
+1141 VLRSSASTKPCP
-1153 EESQMKPCILNQNC
+1153 EDTQMKPCILNQNC

-1180 QLGANATCG
+1180 QLGAQAACG
-1189 LGERRRLL
+1189 HGERRRLL
-1197 SCRRSDGATVSM
+1197 SCQRSDGATVST
-1209 QLCQRLR
+1209 QLCQRLG
-1216 LEKPV
+1216 LEKPA
-1221 QTRSRCVVGCA
+1221 QTSSSCEVGCT

-1247 HTCGAGGQMV
+1247 HTCGTGGRMFRSRSVQLPAAGG
-1257 RGRSVVLRAAG
+1257 
-1268 EGRPCPEQL
+1268 GRPCPQ
-1277 AQHRSCPVKPCYS
+1277 
-1290 WLLGPWSPCRVQVG
+1290 
-1304 LSPAPRGLLGAPAA
+1304 
-1318 GVDGKNHR
+1318 
-1326 GTAELI
+1326 
-1332 EAAARGS
+1332 
-1339 EASLWPLTALGGQCG
+1339 GGQCG

-1369 SVSVTSKPVANALC
+1369 SVSAASKPVEDALC

-1433 RSRAFISQSPE
+1433 RSRAFVVQAPE
-1444 NQESCSG
+1444 DQESCSG
-1451 QVMETRPCSGGKC
+1451 QAMETRPCSGGKC
-1464 YDYLWKTSLW
+1464 YNYLWKTSLW
-1474 RDNVR
+1474 RDNIR

-1488 INVTGGCALRTK
+1488 VNVTGGCAPGMK
-1500 PAEVRHCSPACRKPF
+1500 PAEVRHCSPACTKPF

-1534 RSDGFLDYCMKV
+1534 SSSGFLDYCMKV

-1551 KKADVKTIAGKN
+1551 KKADVKTTAGKN

-1587 LKMWVY
+1587 LKLWVY

-1601 IIIFLIFT
+1601 IIVFLIFT

>member
-1 MLLQQNWVSPHW
+1 YLLLKT
-13 AWQSLGKSFLL
+13 WQGVVWLLLDAGAGLWQFCMAISQHKFSF
-24 FVFLMLQTADLEA
+24 A
-37 RRGHQF
+37 
-43 VWKTGHWGR
+43 GHWGR
-52 CIGDCGSGGVRSRA
+52 CVGDCGSGGIRSRA
-66 VWCTHAE
+66 VWCTHLE

-79 ANCDQKDKPESQRR
+79 ANCHQKDKPESQRR
-93 CFKVCDWHLELFEWE
+93 CFRVCDWHLELFEWE
-108 VSGWDRCGLV
+108 VSGWERCGLV
-118 PFAGGEVEAG
+118 PVAGGEVGSG
-128 ACITAQHG
+128 ACVTAQHG

-143 CLQKLNRTVVAN
+143 CLQKLNRTVVAD

-161 TPQPPAE
+161 TPQPTAE

-180 VSEFSG
+180 VSQFSN
-186 WSECGTGCAKS
+186 WSQCGTGCAKS

-215 CPNLTESRACVA
+215 CPNLTESRACGV

-232 GEEEHAYSLRVGSWG
+232 GEEEHTYSLRVGSWG
-247 ECRLPHPRDVDLA
+247 KCRLPHPKDLDLA
-260 GRTMPDFGSDSGEQS
+260 GRTMLDFGSDSGEQS
-275 TSGLQGYKPH
+275 TSGLQGSKAH
-285 HRPGEVEIGYQTR
+285 HRAGEVEIGYQTR
-298 QISLCVQDPAPL
+298 QLRCVRSDGKNAALSHCVQDPIPL

-320 CETSEWSAW
+320 CETTEWSSW
-329 SSCSQTCGWGD
+329 STCSRTCSWGD
-340 LAPGFRSRHRSVWSV
+340 LTPAFRSRWRSVRSV
-355 AVGAGKQ
+355 ALGAGKQ
-362 CPELEEREVC
+362 CPELEEREAC
-372 SVGGK
+372 GTGGK

-395 CQASLLLDQQDPHHH
+395 CQVSLVLDQQDPHHH
-410 KHVSLCGGGTQTR
+410 KHVGLCGGGIQTR
-423 EVYCVQITVEL
+423 EVYCVQISVEI
-434 GMHRLKEVTRPVDG
+434 GRHRLKEVSRPVDG

-456 SASQLCNLPCPS
+456 SSSQLCNLPCPS
-468 ACVVSAWS
+468 ECVVSAWS
-476 AWGPCLPESCQDRQG
+476 LWGPCLHENCQDHHG
-491 RRGFRMRQ
+491 KRGFKMRQ

-516 IESILCEDP
+516 IESIPCEDP
-525 VCYEWIVSEGICVA
+525 VCYEWIVSEGICVT
-539 DRGKCGPG
+539 DHGRCGPG
-547 SRMLKAVCKNK
+547 NRMLKAVCKNK

-566 LCSELPRPEVVACE
+566 LCSDLPRPEVVACE

-595 SPCSHSCSSKN
+595 SSCSHSCSSKN

-621 AEGGRACPPDR
+621 AEGGKACPPDR
-632 ALQEHRACNG
+632 ALQEHRACND

-657 CSKDAL
+657 CSEDAL

-668 ATINWSGEAACGVG
+668 ATINWSGEATCGVG
-682 VQTRK
+682 IQTRK

-710 TMRPCLL
+710 SVRPCLL
-717 LCKKDCVV
+717 LCKKDCLV

-742 ATAVKQSRYRIIVQD
+742 STAVRQSRYRIIIQD
-757 AAHGGQA
+757 AANGGQA

-779 ICPVYRWKTHRWSH
+779 VCPVYRWKTHRWSH

-802 QGVPGHS
+802 QAVPGNS
-809 EACGHGL
+809 ETCGHGL
-816 QSRAVTCLSEHNDSA
+816 QSRAVTCLSEYNDTA
-831 DVGDCMRWAGAM
+831 DVSDCLRWAGAM
-843 PALVQ
+843 PPLVQ
-848 ECLVPCKDDC
+848 ECHVPCKDDC

-863 SKFTACSFDCESTRS
+863 SKFTACSFDCESARS

-928 TSEPRLG
+928 TSEPQLG
-935 TRSHGDTKECG
+935 TRPRGDAKECG

-955 CYDTT
+955 CYDKS

-1027 DLKNQVYEA
+1027 DLKNQVHEA
-1036 VPCYAEC
+1036 VPCYTEC
-1043 HQYSWVV
+1043 NQYSWVV

-1070 IQTRKVRCVSTAED
+1070 IQTRKVRCVSAAED
-1084 HGGETVP
+1084 HRGETVP
-1091 NALCDQAEM
+1091 NALCNQAEI
-1100 PALMQKCSLYCP
+1100 PDITQKCSLYCP

-1123 STCPQVCDPNI
+1123 SKCPQVCDPNI

-1153 EESQMKPCILNQNC
+1153 EDSQMKPCILNQNC

-1180 QLGANATCG
+1180 QLDANATCG
-1189 LGERRRLL
+1189 HGERRRLL
-1197 SCRRSDGATVSM
+1197 SCQRSDGAVVSTK
-1209 QLCQRLR
+1209 LCQRLR

-1221 QTRSRCVVGCA
+1221 QTSSRCVVGCA
-1232 VDCRLSAWSAWSQCS
+1232 VDCQLSAWSAWSQCS

-1277 AQHRSCPVKPCYS
+1277 TQHRSCPVKPCYS
-1290 WLLGPWSPCRVQVG
+1290 WLLGPWSSCKLQ
-1304 LSPAPRGLLGAPAA
+1304 
-1318 GVDGKNHR
+1318 
-1326 GTAELI
+1326 
-1332 EAAARGS
+1332 
-1339 EASLWPLTALGGQCG
+1339 GGQCG
-1354 DGLQVRN
+1354 DGFQVRN
-1361 LTCVVHDA
+1361 LTCIVHDA
-1369 SVSVTSKPVANALC
+1369 SVSATPKPVENELC

-1418 TCINGRSFETTGRQS
+1418 TCINGRSFETMGRQS
-1433 RSRAFISQSPE
+1433 RSRAFIVQSPE

-1451 QVMETRPCSGGKC
+1451 QEVETRPCSGGKC
-1464 YDYLWKTSLW
+1464 YDYVWKTSLW
-1474 RDNVR
+1474 QENVR

-1534 RSDGFLDYCMKV
+1534 RSNGFLDYCMKV

-1551 KKADVKTIAGKN
+1551 KKADVKTNAGKN

-1578 IQPFNPDGK
+1578 IQPFNPGEK
-1587 LKMWVY
+1587 LK
-1593 GVSAGGFL
+1593 
-1601 IIIFLIFT
+1601 
-1609 SYLMCKKTK
+1609 
-1618 QHQSTPPQQKPLT
+1618 
-1631 LAYDGDIDM
+1631 

>member
-13 AWQSLGKSFLL
+13 AWQSLGKPFLL
-24 FVFLMLQTADLEA
+24 FVFLMLQTADLQA

-73 GWTTYH
+73 GWTTFH
-79 ANCDQKDKPESQRR
+79 ANCDQQDKPESQRR

-118 PFAGGEVEAG
+118 SAAGTEAG
-128 ACITAQHG
+128 AEVCVTAQHG

-143 CLQKLNRTVVAN
+143 CLQKLNRTVVSS

-161 TPQPPAE
+161 SPQPPAE

-180 VSEFSG
+180 VSQFSG
-186 WSECGTGCAKS
+186 WSPCGPGCARS

-215 CPNLTESRACVA
+215 CLNLTESRACGA

-232 GEEEHAYSLRVGSWG
+232 GEEQHTYSLRLGPWG
-247 ECRLPHPRDVDLA
+247 ECRLPHPKDAELA
-260 GRTMPDFGSDSGEQS
+260 GRTMLDLGSDSGERS
-275 TSGLQGYKPH
+275 TSGLAGSHAH
-285 HRPGEVEIGYQTR
+285 HPAGEVEIGYQTR
-298 QISLCVQDPAPL
+298 QARCVRSDGKHVALSLCLQDPVTPV
-310 TFKSCVIAKD
+310 TSRSCVIPKD
-320 CETSEWSAW
+320 CATSEWSPW
-329 SSCSQTCGWGD
+329 SACWRSCGWGS
-340 LAPGFRSRHRSVWSV
+340 LAAGLRSRRRRVRSV
-355 AVGAGKQ
+355 AVGAGKP
-362 CPELEEREVC
+362 CPELEEREAC
-372 SVGGK
+372 SGGGK
-377 ELLQPCPRFA
+377 APLQPCPRFA

-395 CQASLLLDQQDPHHH
+395 CQVSLLLDQQDPHHQ
-410 KHVSLCGGGTQTR
+410 KQAGLCGGGIQTR
-423 EVYCVQITVEL
+423 VVYCAQIVVEL
-434 GMHRLKEVTRPVDG
+434 GTHRPKEVARPVDG
-448 KLCLGPAP
+448 KLCQGPAP
-456 SASQLCNLPCPS
+456 ATSQLCHLPCL
-468 ACVVSAWS
+468 AECAVSSWS
-476 AWGPCLPESCQDRQG
+476 PWGPCLPESCQHRHG
-491 RRGFRMRQ
+491 GRGFRMRQ
-499 RQVIVDPVGTLA
+499 RQVVVDPVGTLA

-516 IESILCEDP
+516 VESIPCEDAR
-525 VCYEWIVSEGICVA
+525 CHEWVVSEGACVT
-539 DRGKCGPG
+539 DRGRCGPG
-547 SRMLKAVCKNK
+547 HRVLEAVCKSR

-566 LCSELPRPEVVACE
+566 FCSELPRPEVVTCE
-580 IPCATDCVISEWSPW
+580 VPCARDCVLSEWSPW

-606 AEGSQSRSRSILALP
+606 AEGTQSRSRSIVALP
-621 AEGGRACPPDR
+621 AEGGKACPPER
-632 ALQEHRACNG
+632 ALQEQRACNE
-642 HPCVH
+642 HLCVH
-647 FFWETSPWSS
+647 FFWEVSPWSS
-657 CSKDAL
+657 CSEDVL
-663 VTALN
+663 GTALN
-668 ATINWSGEAACGVG
+668 ATSSWSGEATCGVG
-682 VQTRK
+682 IQTRK
-687 VFCMKSSSGQV
+687 VFCRKSSSGQV
-698 TPKRCPESIRPE
+698 TPKRCPESLRPE
-710 TMRPCLL
+710 AVRPCLL
-717 LCKKDCVV
+717 PCRKDCVV
-725 TPFSE
+725 TLFSE
-730 WTRCPTACQPGN
+730 WTPCPTDCQPGN
-742 ATAVKQSRYRIIVQD
+742 ATAVKQSRYRIILQD
-757 AAHGGQA
+757 SASGGQA
-764 CPDTLYEERECEDIP
+764 CPDTLYEERECEDVP
-779 ICPVYRWKTHRWSH
+779 ICPVYRWKSHRWSP
-793 CVLVPDSVR
+793 CVLVPASVR
-802 QGVPGHS
+802 QGLPGQS

-816 QSRAVTCLSEHNDSA
+816 QSRAVTCLSEQGGSA
-831 DVGDCMRWAGAM
+831 AVGDCVRWAGAM

-863 SKFTACSFDCESTRS
+863 SKFTACSSDCDTARS

-902 ETELCPCEVFTSQPH
+902 ETEPCPCEEFTSQPH

-923 IIGGG
+923 IIRGGPP
-928 TSEPRLG
+928 ELQLG
-935 TRSHGDTKECG
+935 MPAQGAARECG
-946 EGVRLRAIA
+946 QGVRLRAIA
-955 CYDTT
+955 CYDGS

-972 GYIEES
+972 GYIEEP

-998 SSSCGPGVK
+998 SSSCGPGVR

-1027 DLKNQVYEA
+1027 DLKNQVHEA
-1036 VPCYAEC
+1036 VPCYSEC
-1043 HQYSWVV
+1043 NQYSWEVG
-1050 EPWSPCKINSEQNSL
+1050 PWSPCKINSEQNSL

-1070 IQTRKVRCVSTAED
+1070 IQTREVRCVSTAED
-1084 HGGETVP
+1084 HGVETVP
-1091 NALCDQAEM
+1091 STLCSQAEV
-1100 PALMQKCSLYCP
+1100 PEAVQKCTLYCP

-1123 STCPQVCDPNI
+1123 SPCPQVCDPNI

-1141 VLRSSVNTKPCP
+1141 VLRSPVSSKPCP
-1153 EESQMKPCILNQNC
+1153 EDSQMKPCILNQNC

-1189 LGERRRLL
+1189 HGERRRLL

-1209 QLCQRLR
+1209 QLCQQLH

-1221 QTRSRCVVGCA
+1221 PTSSRCVVGCA
-1232 VDCRLSAWSAWSQCS
+1232 VDCQLSPWSAWSQCS

-1277 AQHRSCPVKPCYS
+1277 TQHRSCPVKPCYS
-1290 WLLGPWSPCRVQVG
+1290 WLLGPWSPCMVQ
-1304 LSPAPRGLLGAPAA
+1304 
-1318 GVDGKNHR
+1318 
-1326 GTAELI
+1326 
-1332 EAAARGS
+1332 
-1339 EASLWPLTALGGQCG
+1339 GGQCG

-1369 SVSVTSKPVANALC
+1369 SVSATSKPVENALC

-1418 TCINGRSFETTGRQS
+1418 TCISGRSFESSGRQS
-1433 RSRAFISQSPE
+1433 RSRAFIVQAAE
-1444 NQESCSG
+1444 NRESCSG
-1451 QVMETRPCSGGKC
+1451 QEMETRPCSGGKC
-1464 YDYLWKTSLW
+1464 YDYLWQTSLW

-1488 INVTGGCALRTK
+1488 MNVTGGCPLRTK
-1500 PAEVRHCSPACRKPF
+1500 PAEVRHCSPPCRKPF

-1522 VCGCERGYTEIM
+1522 VCGCERGYTEVM
-1534 RSDGFLDYCMKV
+1534 RSNGLLDYCVKV

-1587 LKMWVY
+1587 LKIWVY
-1593 GVSAGGFL
+1593 GVSAGGFF

-1618 QHQSTPPQQKPLT
+1618 QHQSPPPQQKPLT

>member
-1 MLLQQNWVSPHW
+1 MCSRNKSDITGFNFNLISLPERLALQPLIVPRAANGNDFLAEYCMAFLNIP
-13 AWQSLGKSFLL
+13 SF
-24 FVFLMLQTADLEA
+24 A
-37 RRGHQF
+37 
-43 VWKTGHWGR
+43 GHWGR
-52 CIGDCGSGGVRSRA
+52 CVGDCGSGGVRSRA
-66 VWCTHAE
+66 VWCTHVE

-108 VSGWDRCGLV
+108 VLGWERCGLV
-118 PFAGGEVEAG
+118 PFAGGEVGAG
-128 ACITAQHG
+128 ACVTAQHG
-136 LQRRSVR
+136 LQHRSVR
-143 CLQKLNRTVVAN
+143 CLQKLNRTIVTN

-180 VSEFSG
+180 VSEFSS

-215 CPNLTESRACVA
+215 CPNLTESRACGA

-232 GEEEHAYSLRVGSWG
+232 GEEEHTYSLRVGSWG
-247 ECRLPHPRDVDLA
+247 ECRLPHPKDIDLT
-260 GRTMPDFGSDSGEQS
+260 GRTMQDLGSDSGERS

-285 HRPGEVEIGYQTR
+285 HRPREVEIGYQTR
-298 QISLCVQDPAPL
+298 QVRCVRSDGKNAALSLCMQDPAPL

-329 SSCSQTCGWGD
+329 SACSRTCGWGD
-340 LAPGFRSRHRSVWSV
+340 LAPGFRSRRRGVRSV
-355 AVGAGKQ
+355 AVGTGKP
-362 CPELEEREVC
+362 CPELEEREAC

-377 ELLQPCPRFA
+377 ELLQPCPRYSEFA

-395 CQASLLLDQQDPHHH
+395 CQVSLLLDQEDPRYQ
-410 KHVSLCGGGTQTR
+410 KHVDLCGGGIQTR

-456 SASQLCNLPCPS
+456 SASKLCNVLCP
-468 ACVVSAWS
+468 AECVVSAWS
-476 AWGPCLPESCQDRQG
+476 VWGPCLHENCQDHHG
-491 RRGFRMRQ
+491 GRGFRMRQ

-511 GCPHL
+511 DCPHL
-516 IESILCEDP
+516 IESIPCEDP
-525 VCYEWIVSEGICVA
+525 VCYEWIVSEGICVT
-539 DRGKCGPG
+539 DHGKCGPG
-547 SRMLKAVCKNK
+547 NRILKAVCKNK
-558 KGEEVPHH
+558 KGEEVSHH
-566 LCSELPRPEVVACE
+566 LCSELPHPEVVACE

-621 AEGGRACPPDR
+621 AEGGKACPPDR
-632 ALQEHRACNG
+632 ALQEHRTCND

-647 FFWETSPWSS
+647 FFWETSPWSP
-657 CSKDAL
+657 CSEDVL

-668 ATINWSGEAACGVG
+668 ATINWSGEATCGVG
-682 VQTRK
+682 IQTRK

-710 TMRPCLL
+710 TVRPCLL

-730 WTRCPTACQPGN
+730 WTRCPTACQSGKPLRR
-742 ATAVKQSRYRIIVQD
+742 VKQSRYRIIIQD
-757 AAHGGQA
+757 AANGGQA

-802 QGVPGHS
+802 QGVLGHN

-816 QSRAVTCLSEHNDSA
+816 QSRAVTCLSEYDDSA
-831 DVGDCMRWAGAM
+831 DVGDCMRWAGSM
-843 PALVQ
+843 PSLVQ
-848 ECLVPCKDDC
+848 ECLIPCKDDC
-858 TFTPW
+858 TFSPW

-923 IIGGG
+923 IIRGG
-928 TSEPRLG
+928 TSELQLG
-935 TRSHGDTKECG
+935 MRSHRDAKECG

-955 CYDTT
+955 CYDKT

-1007 VRSKWLKE
+1007 VRYRWLKE

-1036 VPCYAEC
+1036 VPCYSEC
-1043 HQYSWVV
+1043 NQYSWVV

-1070 IQTRKVRCVSTAED
+1070 IQTRKVRCVNTAEE

-1091 NALCDQAEM
+1091 NALCNQAEIPDM
-1100 PALMQKCSLYCP
+1100 MQKCSLYCP

-1123 STCPQVCDPNI
+1123 STCPQVGSPACVAVA
-1134 MQTRTRQ
+1134 MFLTC
-1141 VLRSSVNTKPCP
+1141 RSS
-1153 EESQMKPCILNQNC
+1153 
-1167 FQYQYNLTGWSGC
+1167 
-1180 QLGANATCG
+1180 
-1189 LGERRRLL
+1189 L
-1197 SCRRSDGATVSM
+1197 SFSHFMRY
-1209 QLCQRLR
+1209 
-1216 LEKPV
+1216 
-1221 QTRSRCVVGCA
+1221 RCVVACA
-1232 VDCRLSAWSAWSQCS
+1232 VDCQLSAWSTWSQCS

-1277 AQHRSCPVKPCYS
+1277 TQHRSCPVKPCYS
-1290 WLLGPWSPCRVQVG
+1290 WLLGPWSPCRLQ
-1304 LSPAPRGLLGAPAA
+1304 
-1318 GVDGKNHR
+1318 
-1326 GTAELI
+1326 
-1332 EAAARGS
+1332 
-1339 EASLWPLTALGGQCG
+1339 GGQCG

-1369 SVSVTSKPVANALC
+1369 SDSATSKPVENALC
-1383 GELPSKESV
+1383 GELPSKEGV

-1418 TCINGRSFETTGRQS
+1418 TCINGRSFETMGRQS
-1433 RSRAFISQSPE
+1433 RSRAFIVQSPE

-1451 QVMETRPCSGGKC
+1451 QAMETRPCSGGKC

-1474 RDNVR
+1474 QDNVR

-1500 PAEVRHCSPACRKPF
+1500 PAEVRHCSPPCRKPF

-1534 RSDGFLDYCMKV
+1534 RSNGFLDYCMKV

-1601 IIIFLIFT
+1601 IIVFLIFT
-1609 SYLMCKKTK
+1609 SYLMDCACQEDKWI
-1618 QHQSTPPQQKPLT
+1618 QRWHNGSREIESLGVNCGFLDVCSSSGNP
-1631 LAYDGDIDM
+1631 

>member
-1 MLLQQNWVSPHW
+1 VNMITFICSCTENGIAGFNFGFISLPECLALPPLTVPRAANGRALLDVHPRVIQKLMHF
-13 AWQSLGKSFLL
+13 SF
-24 FVFLMLQTADLEA
+24 A
-37 RRGHQF
+37 
-43 VWKTGHWGR
+43 GHWGR
-52 CIGDCGSGGVRSRA
+52 CVGDCGSGGVRSRA
-66 VWCTHAE
+66 VWCTHVE

-79 ANCDQKDKPESQRR
+79 ANCHQKDKPESQRR
-93 CFKVCDWHLELFEWE
+93 CFRVCDWHLELFEWE
-108 VSGWDRCGLV
+108 VSGWERCGLV
-118 PFAGGEVEAG
+118 PVAGGEVGAG
-128 ACITAQHG
+128 ACVTAQHG

-143 CLQKLNRTVVAN
+143 CLQKLNRTVVAD

-180 VSEFSG
+180 VSQFSR
-186 WSECGTGCAKS
+186 WSQCGTGCAKS

-215 CPNLTESRACVA
+215 CPNLTESRACGV

-232 GEEEHAYSLRVGSWG
+232 GEEEHTYSVRVGSWG
-247 ECRLPHPRDVDLA
+247 KCRLPHPKDVHLA
-260 GRTMPDFGSDSGEQS
+260 GRTMLDLGSDSGEQS
-275 TSGLQGYKPH
+275 TSGFQGSKPH
-285 HRPGEVEIGYQTR
+285 HHAGAVEIGYQTR
-298 QISLCVQDPAPL
+298 QLRCVRSDGKNAALSHCVQDPVPL
-310 TFKSCVIAKD
+310 TFKSCVIARD
-320 CETSEWSAW
+320 CETSEWSSW
-329 SSCSQTCGWGD
+329 SACSRTCGWGD
-340 LAPGFRSRHRSVWSV
+340 LAPGFRSRRRGVRSV
-355 AVGAGKQ
+355 AVGTGRR
-362 CPELEEREVC
+362 CPELEEREAC
-372 SVGGK
+372 GTGGK

-395 CQASLLLDQQDPHHH
+395 CQVSLLLDQQDPHHH
-410 KHVSLCGGGTQTR
+410 KHIGLCGGGIQTR
-423 EVYCVQITVEL
+423 EVYCVQISVEI
-434 GMHRLKEVTRPVDG
+434 GRHRLKEVTRPVDG

-456 SASQLCNLPCPS
+456 SSSQLCNLPCPS
-468 ACVVSAWS
+468 ECVVSAWS
-476 AWGPCLPESCQDRQG
+476 LWGPCLHENCQDHHG

-499 RQVIVDPVGTLA
+499 RQVIVDPVGTLT

-516 IESILCEDP
+516 IESIPCEDP
-525 VCYEWIVSEGICVA
+525 VCYEWIVSEGICVTEH
-539 DRGKCGPG
+539 GKCGPG
-547 SRMLKAVCKNK
+547 NRMLKAVCKNK

-595 SPCSHSCSSKN
+595 SPCSHSCSGKN

-621 AEGGRACPPDR
+621 AEGGKACPPDR
-632 ALQEHRACNG
+632 ALQEHRACND

-657 CSKDAL
+657 CSDDVL

-668 ATINWSGEAACGVG
+668 ATINWSGEATCGVG
-682 VQTRK
+682 IQTRK

-710 TMRPCLL
+710 TVRPCLL
-717 LCKKDCVV
+717 LCKKDCLV

-742 ATAVKQSRYRIIVQD
+742 TTAVKQSRYRIIIQEAVN
-757 AAHGGQA
+757 GGQA

-779 ICPVYRWKTHRWSH
+779 VCPVYRWKTHRWSH

-802 QGVPGHS
+802 QAVPGHS
-809 EACGHGL
+809 EACGDGL
-816 QSRAVTCLSEHNDSA
+816 QSRAVTCLSEYDDPA
-831 DVGDCMRWAGAM
+831 DVSDCLRWAGAM
-843 PALVQ
+843 PSLVQ
-848 ECLVPCKDDC
+848 ECHVPCKDDC

-863 SKFTACSFDCESTRS
+863 SKFTSCSFDCESTRS

-902 ETELCPCEVFTSQPH
+902 ETEPCPCELFTSQPH

-923 IIGGG
+923 ILGGG
-928 TSEPRLG
+928 ASEPQPGARP
-935 TRSHGDTKECG
+935 HGDAKECG
-946 EGVRLRAIA
+946 EGVRLRAVA
-955 CYDTT
+955 CYDKT

-1027 DLKNQVYEA
+1027 DLKNQVHEA
-1036 VPCYAEC
+1036 VPCYTEC
-1043 HQYSWVV
+1043 NQYSWVV

-1070 IQTRKVRCVSTAED
+1070 IQTRKVRCVKTKD

-1091 NALCDQAEM
+1091 NALCNQAEI
-1100 PALMQKCSLYCP
+1100 PDTTQKCSLYCP

-1117 SDWGQW
+1117 SEWGQW
-1123 STCPQVCDPNI
+1123 STCPQVGSPAC
-1134 MQTRTRQ
+1134 
-1141 VLRSSVNTKPCP
+1141 VSVAMEWWPSPAAACP
-1153 EESQMKPCILNQNC
+1153 LC
-1167 FQYQYNLTGWSGC
+1167 FVSAGWSGC

-1189 LGERRRLL
+1189 HGERRRLL
-1197 SCRRSDGATVSM
+1197 SCRRSDGAIVSTKLLAENKLGM
-1209 QLCQRLR
+1209 LINHKICLSVFLSFCPSVSGSPSPCPVFSPRL
-1216 LEKPV
+1216 
-1221 QTRSRCVVGCA
+1221 
-1232 VDCRLSAWSAWSQCS
+1232 
-1247 HTCGAGGQMV
+1247 GQMV
-1257 RGRSVVLRAAG
+1257 RGRSVVLQAAG

-1277 AQHRSCPVKPCYS
+1277 TQHRSCPVKPCYS
-1290 WLLGPWSPCRVQVG
+1290 WLLGPWSPCRVQ
-1304 LSPAPRGLLGAPAA
+1304 
-1318 GVDGKNHR
+1318 
-1326 GTAELI
+1326 
-1332 EAAARGS
+1332 
-1339 EASLWPLTALGGQCG
+1339 GGQCG

-1369 SVSVTSKPVANALC
+1369 SVSATSRPVENTLC

-1418 TCINGRSFETTGRQS
+1418 TCINGRSFETTGHQS
-1433 RSRAFISQSPE
+1433 RSRAFIVQSPE

-1451 QVMETRPCSGGKC
+1451 QEMETQPCSGGKC
-1464 YDYLWKTSLW
+1464 YDYVWRTGLW
-1474 RDNVR
+1474 RDNER

-1534 RSDGFLDYCMKV
+1534 RSNGFLDYCMKV

-1601 IIIFLIFT
+1601 IIVFLIFT
-1609 SYLMCKKTK
+1609 SYLMW
-1618 QHQSTPPQQKPLT
+1618 
-1631 LAYDGDIDM
+1631 

>member
-13 AWQSLGKSFLL
+13 AWQSLGKPFLL

-52 CIGDCGSGGVRSRA
+52 CVGDCGSGGLRSRA

-73 GWTTYH
+73 GWTTFH
-79 ANCDQKDKPESQRR
+79 ANCDQQDKPESQRR

-118 PFAGGEVEAG
+118 SAAGAEAG
-128 ACITAQHG
+128 AEVCVTAQHG

-143 CLQKLNRTVVAN
+143 CLQKLNGTAVSS

-161 TPQPPAE
+161 SPQPPAE

-180 VSEFSG
+180 VSQFSG
-186 WSECGTGCAKS
+186 WSPCGAACAGR
-197 LQHRTRAVIAP
+197 LQHRARAVIAP

-215 CPNLTESRACVA
+215 CPNLTESRACEA

-232 GEEEHAYSLRVGSWG
+232 GEEEHAYSLRVGPWG
-247 ECRLPHPRDVDLA
+247 ECRLPHPKDVQLA
-260 GRTMPDFGSDSGEQS
+260 ERTMLDLGSDSGERS
-275 TSGLQGYKPH
+275 TSGLAGTHPH
-285 HRPGEVEIGYQTR
+285 RHAGEVEIGYQTR
-298 QISLCVQDPAPL
+298 QVRCVRSDGKHAALSLCLQDPVPV
-310 TFKSCVIAKD
+310 TSRSCVIPKD
-320 CETSEWSAW
+320 CTTSEWSPW
-329 SSCSQTCGWGD
+329 SPCSRSCGWGS
-340 LAPGFRSRHRSVWSV
+340 LAPGLRSRSRSVRSV
-355 AVGAGKQ
+355 PVGTGKP
-362 CPELEEREVC
+362 CPELEQREAC
-372 SVGGK
+372 SGGGK
-377 ELLQPCPRFA
+377 APLQPCPRFA

-395 CQASLLLDQQDPHHH
+395 CQVSLLLDQQDAHHQ
-410 KHVSLCGGGTQTR
+410 KQAGLCGGGIQTR
-423 EVYCVQITVEL
+423 VVYCAQIVVEL
-434 GMHRLKEVTRPVDG
+434 GTHRLKEVARPVDG
-448 KLCLGPAP
+448 KLCQGPAP
-456 SASQLCNLPCPS
+456 ATSQVCHLPCP
-468 ACVVSAWS
+468 AECAVSSWS
-476 AWGPCLPESCQDRQG
+476 PWGPCLPESCQHRHG
-491 RRGFRMRQ
+491 GRGFRMRQ

-516 IESILCEDP
+516 VESVPCEDAR
-525 VCYEWIVSEGICVA
+525 CHEWEVSEGACVT
-539 DRGKCGPG
+539 DQGQCGPG
-547 SRMLKAVCKNK
+547 QRVLKAVCKSRR
-558 KGEEVPHH
+558 GEEVPHH
-566 LCSELPRPEVVACE
+566 LCSELPHPEVVACE
-580 IPCATDCVISEWSPW
+580 VPCARDCVVSEWSPW

-606 AEGSQSRSRSILALP
+606 AEGTQSRSRSILALP
-621 AEGGRACPPDR
+621 AEGGKACPPER
-632 ALQEHRACNG
+632 SLQEQRVCNE
-642 HPCVH
+642 HLCVR
-647 FFWETSPWSS
+647 FFWEASPWSS
-657 CSKDAL
+657 CSEHVPGA
-663 VTALN
+663 APN
-668 ATINWSGEAACGVG
+668 ATASWSGETTCGVG
-682 VQTRK
+682 IQTRK
-687 VFCMKSSSGQV
+687 IFCRKSSSGQV
-698 TPKRCPESIRPE
+698 APKRCPESLRPE
-710 TMRPCLL
+710 SVRPCLL
-717 LCKKDCVV
+717 PCRKDCVV
-725 TPFSE
+725 TLFSE
-730 WTRCPTACQPGN
+730 WTPCPTACQPGN
-742 ATAVKQSRYRIIVQD
+742 ATAVKQSRYRIIIQD
-757 AAHGGQA
+757 SASGGQA
-764 CPDTLYEERECEDIP
+764 CPDTLYEERECEDVP
-779 ICPVYRWKTHRWSH
+779 ICPVYRWKSHRWSP

-802 QGVPGHS
+802 QGLPGQS

-816 QSRAVTCLSEHNDSA
+816 QSRAVTCLSEQGGSA
-831 DVGDCMRWAGAM
+831 AVGDCVRWAGAM

-848 ECLVPCKDDC
+848 ECFIPCKDDC

-863 SKFTACSFDCESTRS
+863 SKFTACSSDCDTTRS

-902 ETELCPCEVFTSQPH
+902 ETEPCPCEVFTSQPH

-923 IIGGG
+923 IIRGGP
-928 TSEPRLG
+928 SELQLG
-935 TRSHGDTKECG
+935 MRAQGAARECG
-946 EGVRLRAIA
+946 QGVRLRAIA
-955 CYDTT
+955 CYDKT

-972 GYIEES
+972 GYIEEP

-998 SSSCGPGVK
+998 SSSCGPGVR

-1027 DLKNQVYEA
+1027 DLKNQVHEA
-1036 VPCYAEC
+1036 VPCYSEC
-1043 HQYSWVV
+1043 NQYSWEVG
-1050 EPWSPCKINSEQNSL
+1050 PWSPCEVNSEQNSL

-1084 HGGETVP
+1084 HGVETVP
-1091 NALCDQAEM
+1091 NALCSQAEV
-1100 PALMQKCSLYCP
+1100 PETVQKCSLYCP

-1123 STCPQVCDPNI
+1123 SPCPQVCDPNI

-1141 VLRSSVNTKPCP
+1141 VLRSPVSSKPCP
-1153 EESQMKPCILNQNC
+1153 EDSQMKPCILNQNC

-1189 LGERRRLL
+1189 HGERRRLL
-1197 SCRRSDGATVSM
+1197 SCQRSDGATVSM
-1209 QLCQRLR
+1209 QLCQQLH

-1221 QTRSRCVVGCA
+1221 PTSSPCVVGCA
-1232 VDCRLSAWSAWSQCS
+1232 VDCQLSPWSAWSQCS
-1247 HTCGAGGQMV
+1247 HTCGTGGQMV

-1277 AQHRSCPVKPCYS
+1277 SQHRSCPVKPCYS
-1290 WLLGPWSPCRVQVG
+1290 WLLGPWSPCTVQ
-1304 LSPAPRGLLGAPAA
+1304 
-1318 GVDGKNHR
+1318 
-1326 GTAELI
+1326 
-1332 EAAARGS
+1332 
-1339 EASLWPLTALGGQCG
+1339 GGQCG

-1369 SVSVTSKPVANALC
+1369 SVSATSKPVENALC
-1383 GELPSKESV
+1383 GELPSKENV
-1392 LQLPCSVPCPGDC
+1392 LELPCSVPCPGDC

-1418 TCINGRSFETTGRQS
+1418 TCISGRSFETTGRQS
-1433 RSRAFISQSPE
+1433 RSRAFIVQSAE
-1444 NQESCSG
+1444 NRESCSG
-1451 QVMETRPCSGGKC
+1451 QEMETRPCSGGKC
-1464 YDYLWKTSLW
+1464 YDYLWQTSPW

-1488 INVTGGCALRTK
+1488 MNVTGGCPLRTK

-1522 VCGCERGYTEIM
+1522 VCGCERGYTEVM
-1534 RSDGFLDYCMKV
+1534 RSNGFLDYCVKV

-1587 LKMWVY
+1587 LKIWVY

-1601 IIIFLIFT
+1601 IIVFLIFT

-1618 QHQSTPPQQKPLT
+1618 QHQSPPPQQKPLT

>member
-1 MLLQQNWVSPHW
+1 MLLQQNWVSPQW

-52 CIGDCGSGGVRSRA
+52 CVGDCGSGGTRSRA
-66 VWCTHAE
+66 VWCTHTE
-73 GWTTYH
+73 GWTSHH
-79 ANCDQKDKPESQRR
+79 ANCDQKEKPESHRR

-108 VSGWDRCGLV
+108 VSGWGTCV
-118 PFAGGEVEAG
+118 PGGEAG
-128 ACITAQHG
+128 ACVTAQHG
-136 LQRRSVR
+136 LQHRSAR
-143 CLQKLNRTVVAN
+143 CLQKLNRSTVAS
-155 EICEYF
+155 EICEHLA
-161 TPQPPAE
+161 PRPPLE

-180 VSEFSG
+180 VSDFSA
-186 WSECGTGCAKS
+186 WSQCGGGCARTMR
-197 LQHRTRAVIAP
+197 HRTRTVVAP

-215 CPNLTESRACVA
+215 CPNLTESRLCEMA
-227 PACPL
+227 ACPL
-232 GEEEHAYSLRVGSWG
+232 GEEEHTYSLKVGPWG
-247 ECRLPHPRDVDLA
+247 ECRLPHRDDAMAA
-260 GRTMPDFGSDSGEQS
+260 GKAMLDFGTDSGEPS
-275 TSGLQGYKPH
+275 ISWLEGHKAH
-285 HRPGEVEIGYQTR
+285 HHAREVQVGYQSR
-298 QISLCVQDPAPL
+298 PVRCVRSDGKNVVLSLCVQDAVSL

-329 SSCSQTCGWGD
+329 SACSQTCSWGE
-340 LAPGFRSRHRSVWSV
+340 LAPGFRSRRRGVQSL
-355 AVGAGKQ
+355 AVGTGKL
-362 CPELEEREVC
+362 CPELEEREAC
-372 SVGGK
+372 SAGGR
-377 ELLQPCPRFA
+377 ELLQPCPRFS
-387 WRTSEWKA
+387 WRTSEWKT
-395 CQASLLLDQQDPHHH
+395 CQVSLLLDQQDPRHH
-410 KHVSLCGGGTQTR
+410 KHTGLCGGGIQTR
-423 EVYCVQITVEL
+423 EVYCVQITVEVE
-434 GMHRLKEVTRPVDG
+434 MHRLKEVSRPVDG
-448 KLCLGPAP
+448 KFCLGPAP

-468 ACVVSAWS
+468 ECEVSAWS
-476 AWGPCLPESCQDRQG
+476 VWGPCLPENCQDRQG
-491 RRGFRMRQ
+491 RRGFKMRQ
-499 RQVIVDPVGTLA
+499 RHVIMDPVGPSA

-516 IESILCEDP
+516 VESIPCEDP
-525 VCYEWIVSEGICVA
+525 VCYEWIISEGICVT
-539 DRGKCGPG
+539 DHGKCGLG
-547 SRMLKAVCKNK
+547 NRILKTVCKNK

-566 LCSELPRPEVVACE
+566 FCSEYPRPEVMACE
-580 IPCATDCVISEWSPW
+580 IPCATDCVIGEWSQW

-621 AEGGRACPPDR
+621 AEGGKACPPDR
-632 ALQEHRACNG
+632 VLQEHRACND

-647 FFWETSPWSS
+647 FYWETSPWSS
-657 CSKDAL
+657 CSEDSL
-663 VTALN
+663 VALN
-668 ATINWSGEAACGVG
+668 ATFSWSGEATCGVG
-682 VQTRK
+682 IQTRK
-687 VFCMKSSSGQV
+687 VSCMKSSSGHI
-698 TPKRCPESIRPE
+698 TPKRCPDSTRPE
-710 TMRPCLL
+710 TVRPCLL
-717 LCKKDCVV
+717 LCKKDCIV

-742 ATAVKQSRYRIIVQD
+742 ATAVKQSRYRIIIQD
-757 AAHGGQA
+757 AANGGHA

-793 CVLVPDSVR
+793 CILVPDSVR
-802 QGVPGHS
+802 QGVLGYN

-816 QSRAVTCLSEHNDSA
+816 QSRAVTCLSETNESA
-831 DVGDCMRWAGAM
+831 DVTECMRWAGPM
-843 PALVQ
+843 PPLVQ

-863 SKFTACSFDCESTRS
+863 SKFTACSFDCESTKT

-928 TSEPRLG
+928 KSEPQSG
-935 TRSHGDTKECG
+935 MRSHGDTKECG
-946 EGVRLRAIA
+946 EGIRLRAIA
-955 CYDTT
+955 CYDKT
-960 GRLVEPSRCSSS
+960 GRLVDPSHCSSS

-990 DWSSWSPC
+990 DWSTWTPC
-998 SSSCGPGVK
+998 SSSCGTGVK

-1036 VPCYAEC
+1036 VPCYTEC
-1043 HQYSWVV
+1043 NQYSWVV

-1084 HGGETVP
+1084 HRGETVP
-1091 NALCDQAEM
+1091 NTLCNQAEI
-1100 PALMQKCSLYCP
+1100 PDEVQKCSLYCP

-1123 STCPQVCDPNI
+1123 STCPQVCDPNVV
-1134 MQTRTRQ
+1134 QTRTRQ

-1153 EESQMKPCILNQNC
+1153 EDSQVKPCILNQNC
-1167 FQYQYNLTGWSGC
+1167 FQYQYNLTDWSTC
-1180 QLGANATCG
+1180 QLSENATCG
-1189 LGERRRLL
+1189 QGVRKRLL
-1197 SCRRSDGATVSM
+1197 SCMRSDGRTVSARH
-1209 QLCQRLR
+1209 CQQRH

-1221 QTRSRCVVGCA
+1221 EMSSECLVGCV

-1247 HTCGAGGQMV
+1247 QTCGAGGQMV
-1257 RGRSVVLRAAG
+1257 RGRAVLLQAEG
-1268 EGRPCPEQL
+1268 EGRPCPAQL
-1277 AQHRSCPVKPCYS
+1277 TQHRSCPVKPCYS
-1290 WLLGPWSPCRVQVG
+1290 WHLGPWSPCRLQ
-1304 LSPAPRGLLGAPAA
+1304 
-1318 GVDGKNHR
+1318 
-1326 GTAELI
+1326 
-1332 EAAARGS
+1332 
-1339 EASLWPLTALGGQCG
+1339 GGQCG
-1354 DGLQVRN
+1354 DGLQMRN

-1369 SVSVTSKPVANALC
+1369 SASATAKPVENALC
-1383 GELPSKESV
+1383 AELPLKETV

-1418 TCINGRSFETTGRQS
+1418 TCIEGRSFETTGRQA
-1433 RSRAFISQSPE
+1433 RSRAFVGQSPE
-1444 NQESCSG
+1444 SPESCSG
-1451 QVMETRPCSGGKC
+1451 QVVETRPCSGGKC
-1464 YDYLWKTSLW
+1464 YNYLWKTSLW

-1488 INVTGGCALRTK
+1488 INVTGGCALQTK
-1500 PAEVRHCSPACRKPF
+1500 PAEVRRCSPACKKPF

-1534 RSDGFLDYCMKV
+1534 RSNGFLDYCMKV

-1593 GVSAGGFL
+1593 GVSASGFL
-1601 IIIFLIFT
+1601 IIAFLIFT
-1609 SYLMCKKTK
+1609 SFLMCKKSK

>member
-52 CIGDCGSGGVRSRA
+52 CVGDCGSGAVRSRA

-79 ANCDQKDKPESQRR
+79 ANCDQKGKPESQKR

-108 VSGWDRCGLV
+108 VSGWDRCGLAS
-118 PFAGGEVEAG
+118 FAGGEVGSG
-128 ACITAQHG
+128 ACVTAQHG
-136 LQRRSVR
+136 LQRRTVR

-155 EICEYF
+155 EICEHF
-161 TPQPPAE
+161 TPQPAAE

-186 WSECGTGCAKS
+186 WSECGTGCTRR

-215 CPNLTESRACVA
+215 CPNLTEARACGT
-227 PACPL
+227 PTCP

-247 ECRLPHPRDVDLA
+247 ECRLPYPKEVNLA
-260 GRTMPDFGSDSGEQS
+260 GQTMPDLGWDSGEQS
-275 TSGLQGYKPH
+275 TSGLQGYKPQQ
-285 HRPGEVEIGYQTR
+285 RAGQVEIGYQTR
-298 QISLCVQDPAPL
+298 QVRCVRSDGKTAALSFCLQDPVPL

-329 SSCSQTCGWGD
+329 STCSQTCGWGE
-340 LAPGFRSRHRSVWSV
+340 LTPGFRSRRRGLRSV
-355 AVGAGKQ
+355 AVGAGRQ
-362 CPELEEREVC
+362 CPELEEREAC

-395 CQASLLLDQQDPHHH
+395 CQVSLLPDQKDPHQH
-410 KHVSLCGGGTQTR
+410 KHVSLCGGGIQTR
-423 EVYCVQITVEL
+423 EVYCGQITVEL

-448 KLCLGPAP
+448 KLCLDPPPA
-456 SASQLCNLPCPS
+456 ASQLCNLPCPS
-468 ACVVSAWS
+468 ECVVSAWS
-476 AWGPCLPESCQDRQG
+476 AWGPCLQENCQDHHG
-491 RRGFRMRQ
+491 GRGFRMRH

-516 IESILCEDP
+516 VESIPCDEDP
-525 VCYEWIVSEGICVA
+525 VCYEWIVSEGICVTHH
-539 DRGKCGPG
+539 GKCGPG
-547 SRMLKAVCKNK
+547 NRILKAVCKNK

-566 LCSELPRPEVVACE
+566 LCPQLSHPEVAACE
-580 IPCATDCVISEWSPW
+580 IPCAMDCVISEWSPW

-606 AEGSQSRSRSILALP
+606 AEGSQSRSRFILALP
-621 AEGGRACPPDR
+621 AEGGKACPPDR
-632 ALQEHRACNG
+632 ALQEHRACND

-657 CSKDAL
+657 CSEDVL

-668 ATINWSGEAACGVG
+668 TTINWSRETTCGVG
-682 VQTRK
+682 IQTRK

-710 TMRPCLL
+710 TVRPCLL
-717 LCKKDCVV
+717 LCKKDCIV

-742 ATAVKQSRYRIIVQD
+742 ATAVKQSRYRIIIQD
-757 AAHGGQA
+757 AANGGQA

-779 ICPVYRWKTHRWSH
+779 ICPVYRWKAHHWSH

-802 QGVPGHS
+802 QGVPGYN

-816 QSRAVTCLSEHNDSA
+816 QSRAVTCLSEHDDSA

-843 PALVQ
+843 PSLVQ
-848 ECLVPCKDDC
+848 ECLIPCKDDC
-858 TFTPW
+858 TFTHW
-863 SKFTACSFDCESTRS
+863 SKFTACSFDCESSRS

-902 ETELCPCEVFTSQPH
+902 ETEQCPCEVFTSQPH

-928 TSEPRLG
+928 TSEPQLG

-946 EGVRLRAIA
+946 EGVRLQAIA
-955 CYDTT
+955 CYDKT

-972 GYIEES
+972 GYIEET

-1027 DLKNQVYEA
+1027 DLKNQVYDA
-1036 VPCYAEC
+1036 VPCYSEC
-1043 HQYSWVV
+1043 NQYAWVV

-1091 NALCDQAEM
+1091 NALCNQAEI
-1100 PALMQKCSLYCP
+1100 PDVMQKCSLYCP

-1123 STCPQVCDPNI
+1123 SECPQVCDPNV

-1141 VLRSSVNTKPCP
+1141 VLRSSVNAKPCP
-1153 EESQMKPCILNQNC
+1153 EDSQVKPCILNQNC
-1167 FQYQYNLTGWSGC
+1167 FHYQYNLTGWSGC

-1189 LGERRRLL
+1189 HGERRRLL
-1197 SCRRSDGATVSM
+1197 SCQRSDGATVSM
-1209 QLCQRLR
+1209 QLCRRLH

-1221 QTRSRCVVGCA
+1221 QMSSRCVVGCA
-1232 VDCRLSAWSAWSQCS
+1232 VDCQLSAWSAWSQCS

-1277 AQHRSCPVKPCYS
+1277 TQHRSCPVKPCYS
-1290 WLLGPWSPCRVQVG
+1290 WLLGPWSPCRVQ
-1304 LSPAPRGLLGAPAA
+1304 
-1318 GVDGKNHR
+1318 
-1326 GTAELI
+1326 
-1332 EAAARGS
+1332 
-1339 EASLWPLTALGGQCG
+1339 GGQCG

-1369 SVSVTSKPVANALC
+1369 SVSAASKPVENALC
-1383 GELPSKESV
+1383 GELPLKESV
-1392 LQLPCSVPCPGDC
+1392 LQLPCSVPCPG
-1405 HLTEWSEWSSCEL
+1405 
-1418 TCINGRSFETTGRQS
+1418 
-1433 RSRAFISQSPE
+1433 
-1444 NQESCSG
+1444 
-1451 QVMETRPCSGGKC
+1451 GKC

-1474 RDNVR
+1474 QDNRR

-1488 INVTGGCALRTK
+1488 INVTGGCALQTK

-1515 SYCTQRG
+1515 SYCTQSG

-1534 RSDGFLDYCMKV
+1534 RSNGFLDYCMKV

-1601 IIIFLIFT
+1601 IIVFLIFT

>member
-1 MLLQQNWVSPHW
+1 MLLQQNWFSPHW
-13 AWQSLGKSFLL
+13 AWQSLGKPFLL
-24 FVFLMLQTADLEA
+24 FVFLTLQTADLEA

-73 GWTTYH
+73 GWSTFH
-79 ANCDQKDKPESQRR
+79 ANCDQRDKPESQRR

-118 PFAGGEVEAG
+118 PAAG
-128 ACITAQHG
+128 AEEGAEGCVTAQHG

-143 CLQKLNRTVVAN
+143 CLQKLNGTVVSGD
-155 EICEYF
+155 ICEYF
-161 TPQPPAE
+161 SPQPPAE

-180 VSEFSG
+180 LSEFSG
-186 WSECGTGCAKS
+186 WSPCAKGCAPS

-215 CPNLTESRACVA
+215 CPNLTESRACA
-227 PACPL
+227 ASACAL
-232 GEEEHAYSLRVGSWG
+232 GEEEHTYSLRLGPWG
-247 ECRLPHPRDVDLA
+247 ACRLPHPKDTELP
-260 GRTMPDFGSDSGEQS
+260 GRTMLDLGSDSGERS
-275 TSGLQGYKPH
+275 TSGLAGSHAH
-285 HRPGEVEIGYQTR
+285 HHTGEVEIGYQTR
-298 QISLCVQDPAPL
+298 QVRCVRSDGKHAALSLCPQDPVPV
-310 TFKSCVIAKD
+310 TSRSCVVPKD
-320 CETSEWSAW
+320 CSTSEWSPW
-329 SSCSQTCGWGD
+329 SSCSRSCSWGS
-340 LAPGFRSRHRSVWSV
+340 LAPGFRSRRRRVRSV
-355 AVGAGKQ
+355 AVGAGRP
-362 CPELEEREVC
+362 CPELEEREAC
-372 SVGGK
+372 GTGGK
-377 ELLQPCPRFA
+377 ALLQPCPRFA

-395 CQASLLLDQQDPHHH
+395 CQVSLLEPQDPRQQ
-410 KHVSLCGGGTQTR
+410 KQAGLCGGGIQTR
-423 EVYCVQITVEL
+423 VVYCVQILVEF
-434 GMHRLKEVTRPVDG
+434 GTPRLKEVARPVDG
-448 KLCLGPAP
+448 KLCQGPAP
-456 SASQLCNLPCPS
+456 PSSQVCHLPCP
-468 ACVVSAWS
+468 AECVVSSWS
-476 AWGPCLPESCQDRQG
+476 PWGPCLPESCQHRHG
-491 RRGFRMRQ
+491 GRGFRMRQ
-499 RQVIVDPVGTLA
+499 RQVMVDPVGTVA

-516 IESILCEDP
+516 VESIPCEDP
-525 VCYEWIVSEGICVA
+525 LCHEWVVSEGTCVT
-539 DRGKCGPG
+539 DHGKCGPG
-547 SRMLKAVCKNK
+547 HRILKAVCKSRR
-558 KGEEVPHH
+558 GEEVPHQ
-566 LCSELPRPEVVACE
+566 LCSELPHPEVVPCE
-580 IPCATDCVISEWSPW
+580 VPCARDCVVSEWSPW

-606 AEGSQSRSRSILALP
+606 AEGTQSRSRSILALP
-621 AEGGRACPPDR
+621 AQGGKACPPDR
-632 ALQEHRACNG
+632 ALQEQRACND

-657 CSKDAL
+657 CSEDL
-663 VTALN
+663 LGTALN
-668 ATINWSGEAACGVG
+668 ATLSWSGEATCGVG
-682 VQTRK
+682 IQTRK

-698 TPKRCPESIRPE
+698 TAKRCPESVRPE
-710 TMRPCLL
+710 AVRPCLL
-717 LCKKDCVV
+717 PCRKDCVV
-725 TPFSE
+725 TLFSE
-730 WTRCPTACQPGN
+730 WTPCPTACQPGN
-742 ATAVKQSRYRIIVQD
+742 ATAVKQSRYRIILQD
-757 AAHGGQA
+757 PASGGQA

-779 ICPVYRWKTHRWSH
+779 ICPVYRWKSHRWSP

-802 QGVPGHS
+802 QGVPGQS
-809 EACGHGL
+809 EPCGHGL
-816 QSRAVTCLSEHNDSA
+816 QARAVTCLSELGGSA
-831 DVGDCMRWAGAM
+831 DVGDCVRWAGPM

-863 SKFTACSFDCESTRS
+863 SKFTACSSDCEATRS

-902 ETELCPCEVFTSQPH
+902 ETEPCPCEVFTSQPH

-928 TSEPRLG
+928 PSELQPG
-935 TRSHGDTKECG
+935 MPSQGAAKECG
-946 EGVRLRAIA
+946 QGVRLRAIA
-955 CYDTT
+955 CYDRS
-960 GRLVEPSRCSSS
+960 GALVEPSRCSSS
-972 GYIEES
+972 GYIEEP

-998 SSSCGPGVK
+998 SSSCGPGVR

-1027 DLKNQVYEA
+1027 DLKNQVHEA
-1036 VPCYAEC
+1036 VPCYSEC
-1043 HQYSWVV
+1043 NQYSWEV
-1050 EPWSPCKINSEQNSL
+1050 EPWSPCKIDSEQNSL

-1084 HGGETVP
+1084 HGVETVP
-1091 NALCDQAEM
+1091 STLCSQAEV
-1100 PALMQKCSLYCP
+1100 PETVQKCSLYCP

-1123 STCPQVCDPNI
+1123 SPCPQVCDPNI

-1141 VLRSSVNTKPCP
+1141 VLRASVGSKPCP
-1153 EESQMKPCILNQNC
+1153 EDSQMKPCILNQNC

-1209 QLCQRLR
+1209 RLCQRLG

-1221 QTRSRCVVGCA
+1221 PTSSRCVVGCA
-1232 VDCRLSAWSAWSQCS
+1232 VDCQLSPWSAWSQCS

-1268 EGRPCPEQL
+1268 EGRRCPEQL
-1277 AQHRSCPVKPCYS
+1277 TQHRSCPVKPCYS
-1290 WLLGPWSPCRVQVG
+1290 WLLGPWSPCTVQ
-1304 LSPAPRGLLGAPAA
+1304 
-1318 GVDGKNHR
+1318 
-1326 GTAELI
+1326 
-1332 EAAARGS
+1332 
-1339 EASLWPLTALGGQCG
+1339 GGHCG

-1369 SVSVTSKPVANALC
+1369 SASATSRPVENALC
-1383 GELPSKESV
+1383 GDLPSKESV

-1433 RSRAFISQSPE
+1433 RSRAFIVRSPE
-1444 NQESCSG
+1444 NRDSCSG
-1451 QVMETRPCSGGKC
+1451 QEMETRPCPGGKC
-1464 YDYLWKTSLW
+1464 YDYLWQTSPW

-1488 INVTGGCALRTK
+1488 VNVTGGCPVRTR
-1500 PAEVRHCSPACRKPF
+1500 PAEIRRCSPACRKPF

-1522 VCGCERGYTEIM
+1522 VCGCERGYTEVM
-1534 RSDGFLDYCMKV
+1534 RSNGVLDYCVKV

-1587 LKMWVY
+1587 LKIWVY
-1593 GVSAGGFL
+1593 GVSAGGFF

-1609 SYLMCKKTK
+1609 SYLM
-1618 QHQSTPPQQKPLT
+1618 
-1631 LAYDGDIDM
+1631 